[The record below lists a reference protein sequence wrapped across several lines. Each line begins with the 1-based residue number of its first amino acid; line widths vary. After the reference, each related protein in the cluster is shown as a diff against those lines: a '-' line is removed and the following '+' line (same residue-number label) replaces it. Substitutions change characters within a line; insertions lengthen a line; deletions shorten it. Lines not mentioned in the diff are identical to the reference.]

1 MKVGGVWI
9 LLLIFLKTKS
19 GMNKNKVLKS
29 SVLPLA
35 LCLTTMTFSPI
46 LVSKA
51 IAEVQNVQQGELV
64 KGTIVDET
72 GEPIIG
78 ATVWVVGGSATQG
91 TVADMDGNFSIKVKP
106 GAKLKIS
113 YIGFADQVVPA
124 KNGMKVTMKEG
135 GAVNLNAVEVV
146 AYGVQKKVTMTGAIS
161 SVKSEDLVR
170 TSVGSVNNVLGGQL
184 SGVTTV
190 QYSGEPGS
198 DAAEIFVRG
207 KATWGDSQPLI
218 QVDGV
223 ERTMADID
231 PNEIESVTV
240 LKDASATAVFGVR
253 GANGVVLITTKRGA
267 QGKAKINVSTSWTA
281 LAPTKMVEQAS
292 SYEYANFYNQM
303 SLNDYWMRA
312 NKSVAIGKY
321 PDLDAYTAEHTFS
334 NSFSEGI
341 IQKFATGSD
350 PIRFPSTKWADY
362 IMKDVTLQQQHNL
375 NISGGTDRVKY
386 FISAGYYSQD
396 GLFKEFDAGYNYG
409 YQYHRF
415 NYRSNLDLKATKTTT
430 LSFNVAGNVSNA
442 DKPYTGS
449 GAAGLIKQ
457 IYYATPFSSPGIV
470 DNKLVYCT
478 ADYDDQK
485 LPFVGNAGMGYYG
498 NGFMQT
504 NINKIQMDL
513 VLDQKLDFITKGL
526 SFKAKGSYNSAYTI
540 NKQGKSVVASFN
552 PLIQYEKDDQGQFI
566 LDAEGNKKIILNADG
581 TPYIV
586 YRQNGND
593 TDPSYSASQ
602 AKARDWYLEGS
613 FNYSRVFDKHTV
625 NALLLYN
632 QSKQY
637 YYSNSSYPDVPR
649 SYVGLV
655 GRVTY
660 DYASRYMAEF
670 NMGYNGSENFAP
682 GRRFGVFPAG
692 SVGWILSEEK
702 FWKPISKVASFF
714 KIRASWGLVGND
726 KTKDAIRFLYLADPY
741 ITGSYGLTNN
751 MTNWADSYGYL
762 FGNAQSG
769 TVQGTSSVA
778 GAYESIKNNPD
789 IGWEKAF
796 KQDYGF
802 DLYFFGDRFKT
813 TFDYYRE
820 HRTDI
825 LVRDE
830 TVPSTIGFTMPYTNA
845 GEAKSWGWELSL
857 GYNDKIG
864 KDFRFWGKLNLSY
877 NQNEIVEMKEEPKKN
892 EYMMARGHRIGA
904 RSMYKF
910 WKYYEGEQTKVEY
923 EKTFGQPFP
932 TQLKDYLMP
941 GDCVYID
948 LDGDGKINPNDKTR
962 DNGYTDDPEYMAGLT
977 LGFNYKRL
985 TFNMQLTGAW
995 NVSRY
1000 ITDVFRQPFYCS
1012 SNTTQGGLLSYH
1024 VNNTWTPE
1032 SYESQDALYPRATWD
1047 NAEQNYAESDLWEKD
1062 AKYLRLKTV
1071 SLSYDFIN
1079 PAFKKIGMHK
1089 CEVTL
1094 SGYNL
1099 LTFTP
1104 YKWGDPETRASNAPS
1119 YPLQRTYTISLNV
1132 GF

>member
-1 MKVGGVWI
+1 
-9 LLLIFLKTKS
+9 
-19 GMNKNKVLKS
+19 MNKNKVLKS

-78 ATVWVVGGSATQG
+78 ATVLVVGGSATQG

-415 NYRSNLDLKATKTTT
+415 NYRSNLDLRATKTTT

>member
-1 MKVGGVWI
+1 MMK
-9 LLLIFLKTKS
+9 K
-19 GMNKNKVLKS
+19 
-29 SVLPLA
+29 SVLPFA
-35 LCLTTMTFSPI
+35 LVCSALMLNPY
-46 LVSKA
+46 VGGQA
-51 IAEVQNVQQGELV
+51 HAEVQNVQQAKAV
-64 KGTIVDET
+64 KGTVVDET
-72 GEPIIG
+72 GEPVIG
-78 ATVWVVGGSATQG
+78 ATVLVVGGSASQG
-91 TVADMDGNFSIKVKP
+91 TITDMDGNFSINVKP
-106 GAKLKIS
+106 GQKLKIT
-113 YIGFADQVVPA
+113 YIGYDESIVAA
-124 KNGMKVTMKEG
+124 KEGMKVQMKTS
-135 GAVNLNAVEVV
+135 GAVSLNTVEVV

-161 SVKSEDLVR
+161 SVKSDDLVR

-190 QYSGEPGS
+190 QYSGEPGD

-253 GANGVVLITTKRGA
+253 GANGVVLITTKRGS
-267 QGKAKINVSTSWTA
+267 QGKAKISVSTSWTA
-281 LAPTKMVEQAS
+281 LSPTKMVEQAS
-292 SYEYANFYNQM
+292 SLEYANFYNQM
-303 SLNDYWMRA
+303 SENDYWQTA
-312 NKSVAIGKY
+312 NLAVANGKY
-321 PDLDAYTAEHTFS
+321 ASLEAYMAEKPFS
-334 NSFSEGI
+334 KSFSDAI

-350 PIRFPSTKWADY
+350 PIRFPNTRWADY

-396 GLFKEFDAGYNYG
+396 GLFKEFGANYDFG

-457 IYYATPFSSPGIV
+457 IYYATPFSSPGII

-478 ADYDDQK
+478 TDYTDGLK
-485 LPFVGNAGMGYYG
+485 LPFVGGNGMGYYG

-504 NINKIQMDL
+504 NINKLQMDL

-540 NKQGKSVVASFN
+540 NKQGNCQVASYN
-552 PLIQYEKDDQGQFI
+552 PLVQYDEQGNVI
-566 LDAEGNKKIILNADG
+566 YNADG

-602 AKARDWYLEGS
+602 GKARDWYLEGS
-613 FNYSRVFDKHTV
+613 FNYSRVFGKHTV
-625 NALLLYN
+625 NALMLYN

-637 YYSNSSYPDVPR
+637 YYSGTSYPDVPR

-660 DYASRYMAEF
+660 DYANKYMAEF
-670 NMGYNGSENFAP
+670 NVGYNGSENFAP
-682 GRRFGVFPAG
+682 GRRFGTFPAG
-692 SVGWILSEEK
+692 SIGWIISEEK
-702 FWKPISKVASFF
+702 FWKPISKIASFF
-714 KIRASWGLVGND
+714 KLRASWGLVGND
-726 KTKDAIRFLYLADPY
+726 KTADRIRFMYLADPY
-741 ITGSYGLTNN
+741 ITGSYGLVNN
-751 MTNWADSYGYL
+751 MSDWADTYGYL

-769 TVQGTSSVA
+769 TVQGTSSIA

-789 IGWEKAF
+789 LGWEKAF

-802 DLYFFGDRFKT
+802 DLYFLGDRFKT

-825 LVRDE
+825 LVRDA
-830 TVPSTIGFTMPYTNA
+830 TVPSSIGFTMPYTNA
-845 GEAKSWGWELSL
+845 GETKSWGWELSL

-877 NQNEIVEMKEEPKKN
+877 NQNEIIEMKEEPQKN
-892 EYMMARGHRIGA
+892 AYMFAKGHRIGA
-904 RSMYKF
+904 RSCISS
-910 WKYYEGEQTKVEY
+910 GN
-923 EKTFGQPFP
+923 
-932 TQLKDYLMP
+932 
-941 GDCVYID
+941 I
-948 LDGDGKINPNDKTR
+948 TR
-962 DNGYTDDPEYMAGLT
+962 ESRPRLSMSRPSAPHSLSSLLVTCCQVTACMWISTEMVRLT
-977 LGFNYKRL
+977 L
-985 TFNMQLTGAW
+985 
-995 NVSRY
+995 
-1000 ITDVFRQPFYCS
+1000 
-1012 SNTTQGGLLSYH
+1012 
-1024 VNNTWTPE
+1024 
-1032 SYESQDALYPRATWD
+1032 
-1047 NAEQNYAESDLWEKD
+1047 
-1062 AKYLRLKTV
+1062 
-1071 SLSYDFIN
+1071 
-1079 PAFKKIGMHK
+1079 
-1089 CEVTL
+1089 
-1094 SGYNL
+1094 
-1099 LTFTP
+1099 
-1104 YKWGDPETRASNAPS
+1104 
-1119 YPLQRTYTISLNV
+1119 TI
-1132 GF
+1132 

>member
-1 MKVGGVWI
+1 MSKQNKMMK
-9 LLLIFLKTKS
+9 K
-19 GMNKNKVLKS
+19 
-29 SVLPLA
+29 SVLPFA
-35 LCLTTMTFSPI
+35 LVCSALMLSPY
-46 LVSKA
+46 VGGQA
-51 IAEVQNVQQGELV
+51 HAEVQNVQQAKAV
-64 KGTIVDET
+64 KGTVVDET
-72 GEPIIG
+72 GEPVIG
-78 ATVWVVGGSATQG
+78 ATVLVVGGSASQG
-91 TVADMDGNFSIKVKP
+91 TITDMDGNFSINVKL
-106 GAKLKIS
+106 GQKLKIT
-113 YIGFADQVVPA
+113 YIGYDESFVAA
-124 KNGMKVTMKEG
+124 KEGMKVQMKTS
-135 GAVNLNAVEVV
+135 GAVSLNTVEVV

-253 GANGVVLITTKRGA
+253 GANGVVLITTKRGS
-267 QGKAKINVSTSWTA
+267 QGKAKISVSTSWTA
-281 LAPTKMVEQAS
+281 LSPTKMVEQAS
-292 SYEYANFYNQM
+292 SLEYANFYNQM
-303 SLNDYWMRA
+303 SENDYWQTA
-312 NKSVAIGKY
+312 NLAVANGKY
-321 PDLDAYTAEHTFS
+321 SSLEAYMAEKPFS
-334 NSFSEGI
+334 KSFSDAI

-350 PIRFPSTKWADY
+350 PIRFPNTRWAEY

-396 GLFKEFDAGYNYG
+396 GLFKEFGANYDFG

-457 IYYATPFSSPGIV
+457 IYYATPFSSPGII

-478 ADYDDQK
+478 TDYTDGLK
-485 LPFVGNAGMGYYG
+485 LPFTGDNGMGYYG

-540 NKQGKSVVASFN
+540 NKQGNCQVANYN
-552 PLIQYEKDDQGQFI
+552 PLVQYDEQGNVI
-566 LDAEGNKKIILNADG
+566 YNADG

-602 AKARDWYLEGS
+602 GKARDWYLEGS
-613 FNYSRVFDKHTV
+613 FNYSRVFGKHTV
-625 NALLLYN
+625 NALMLYN

-637 YYSNSSYPDVPR
+637 YYSGSSSYPDVPR

-660 DYASRYMAEF
+660 DYANRYMAEF
-670 NMGYNGSENFAP
+670 NIGYNGSENFAP
-682 GRRFGVFPAG
+682 GRRFGTFPAG
-692 SVGWILSEEK
+692 SIGWIISEEK
-702 FWKPISKVASFF
+702 FWKPISKIASFF
-714 KIRASWGLVGND
+714 KLRASWGLVGND
-726 KTKDAIRFLYLADPY
+726 KTADKIRFMYLADPY
-741 ITGSYGLTNN
+741 ITGSYGLVNN
-751 MTNWADSYGYL
+751 MSDWADTYGYL

-769 TVQGTSSVA
+769 TVQGTSSIA

-825 LVRDE
+825 LVRDA
-830 TVPSTIGFTMPYTNA
+830 TVPSSIGFTMPYTNA
-845 GEAKSWGWELSL
+845 GETKAWGWELSL

-864 KDFRFWGKLNLSY
+864 KNFRFWGKLNLSY
-877 NQNEIVEMKEEPKKN
+877 NQNEIIEMKEEPQKN
-892 EYMMARGHRIGA
+892 DYMLAKGHRIGA

-910 WKYYEGEQTKVEY
+910 WKYYEGEQTKAEY
-923 EKTFGQPFP
+923 EQTFGTPFP
-932 TQLKDYLMP
+932 QQRITNLQP
-941 GDCVYID
+941 GDCVYVD
-948 LDGDGKINPNDKTR
+948 LDGDGKIDPNDMTR

-1024 VNNTWTPE
+1024 VNNTWTPGV
-1032 SYESQDALYPRATWD
+1032 YESQDALYPRATWA
-1047 NAEQNYAESDLWEKD
+1047 NAEQNYENSDLWEKD

-1079 PAFKKIGMHK
+1079 PTFKKIGMNK

>member
-1 MKVGGVWI
+1 MMK
-9 LLLIFLKTKS
+9 K
-19 GMNKNKVLKS
+19 
-29 SVLPLA
+29 SVLPFA
-35 LCLTTMTFSPI
+35 LVCSALMLSPY
-46 LVSKA
+46 VGGQA
-51 IAEVQNVQQGELV
+51 HAEVQNVLQAKAV
-64 KGTIVDET
+64 KGTVVDET
-72 GEPIIG
+72 GEPVIG
-78 ATVWVVGGSATQG
+78 ATVLVVGGSASQG
-91 TVADMDGNFSIKVKP
+91 TITDMDGNFCINVKP
-106 GAKLKIS
+106 GQKLKIT
-113 YIGFADQVVPA
+113 YIGYDESIVAA
-124 KNGMKVTMKEG
+124 KEGMKVQMKTS
-135 GAVNLNAVEVV
+135 GAVSLNTVEVV

-161 SVKSEDLVR
+161 SVKSDDLVR

-190 QYSGEPGS
+190 QYSGEPGD

-253 GANGVVLITTKRGA
+253 GANGVVLITTKRGS
-267 QGKAKINVSTSWTA
+267 QGKAKISVSTSWTA
-281 LAPTKMVEQAS
+281 LSPTKMVEQAS
-292 SYEYANFYNQM
+292 SLEYANFYNQM
-303 SLNDYWMRA
+303 SENDYWQTA
-312 NKSVAIGKY
+312 NLAVANGKY
-321 PDLDAYTAEHTFS
+321 ASLEAYMAEKPFS
-334 NSFSEGI
+334 KSFSDAI

-350 PIRFPSTKWADY
+350 PIRFPNTRWADY

-386 FISAGYYSQD
+386 FISTGYYSQD
-396 GLFKEFDAGYNYG
+396 GLFKEFGANYDFG

-457 IYYATPFSSPGIV
+457 IYYATPFSSPGII

-478 ADYDDQK
+478 TDYTDGLK
-485 LPFVGNAGMGYYG
+485 LPFVGGDGMGYYG
-498 NGFMQT
+498 KGFMQT

-540 NKQGKSVVASFN
+540 SKQGNCQVATYN
-552 PLIQYEKDDQGQFI
+552 PLVQYDEQGNVI
-566 LDAEGNKKIILNADG
+566 YNADG

-602 AKARDWYLEGS
+602 GKARDWYLEGS
-613 FNYSRVFDKHTV
+613 FNYSRVFGKHTV
-625 NALLLYN
+625 NALMLYN

-637 YYSNSSYPDVPR
+637 YYSNISYPDVPR

-660 DYASRYMAEF
+660 DYANRYMAEF
-670 NMGYNGSENFAP
+670 NIGYNGSENFAP
-682 GRRFGVFPAG
+682 GRRFGTFPAG
-692 SVGWILSEEK
+692 SIGWIISEEK
-702 FWKPISKVASFF
+702 FWKPISKIASFF
-714 KIRASWGLVGND
+714 KLRASWGLVGND
-726 KTKDAIRFLYLADPY
+726 KTLDKIRFMYLADPY
-741 ITGSYGLTNN
+741 ITGSYGLVNN
-751 MTNWADSYGYL
+751 MSNWADTYGYL

-769 TVQGTSSVA
+769 TVQGTSSIA

-825 LVRDE
+825 LVRDA
-830 TVPSTIGFTMPYTNA
+830 TVPSSIGFTMPYTNA
-845 GEAKSWGWELSL
+845 GETKAWGWELSL

-864 KDFRFWGKLNLSY
+864 KNFRFWGKLNLSY
-877 NQNEIVEMKEEPKKN
+877 NQNEIIEMKEEPQKN
-892 EYMMARGHRIGA
+892 DYMLAKGHRIGA

-910 WKYYEGEQTKVEY
+910 WKYYEGEQTKAEY
-923 EKTFGQPFP
+923 EQTFGTPFP
-932 TQLKDYLMP
+932 QQRITNLQP
-941 GDCVYID
+941 GDCVYVD
-948 LDGDGKINPNDKTR
+948 LDGDGKIDPNDMTR

-1024 VNNTWTPE
+1024 VNNTWTPGVN
-1032 SYESQDALYPRATWD
+1032 ESQDALYPRATWA
-1047 NAEQNYAESDLWEKD
+1047 NAEQNYENSDLWEKD

-1079 PAFKKIGMHK
+1079 PTFKKIGMNK

>member
-1 MKVGGVWI
+1 MSKQNKMMK
-9 LLLIFLKTKS
+9 K
-19 GMNKNKVLKS
+19 
-29 SVLPLA
+29 SVLPFA
-35 LCLTTMTFSPI
+35 LVCSALMLSPY
-46 LVSKA
+46 VGGQA
-51 IAEVQNVQQGELV
+51 HAEVQNVQQAKAV
-64 KGTIVDET
+64 KGTVVDET
-72 GEPIIG
+72 GEPVIG
-78 ATVWVVGGSATQG
+78 ATVLVVGGSASQG
-91 TVADMDGNFSIKVKP
+91 TITDMDGNFSINVKL
-106 GAKLKIS
+106 GQKLKIT
-113 YIGFADQVVPA
+113 YIGYDESIVAA
-124 KNGMKVTMKEG
+124 KEGMKVQMKTS
-135 GAVNLNAVEVV
+135 GAVSLNTVEVV

-190 QYSGEPGS
+190 QYSGEPGD

-253 GANGVVLITTKRGA
+253 GANGVVLITTKRGS
-267 QGKAKINVSTSWTA
+267 QGKAKISVSTSWTA
-281 LAPTKMVEQAS
+281 LSPTKMVEQAS
-292 SYEYANFYNQM
+292 SLEYANFYNQM
-303 SLNDYWMRA
+303 SENDYWQTA
-312 NKSVAIGKY
+312 NLAVANGKY
-321 PDLDAYTAEHTFS
+321 ASLEAYMAEKPFS
-334 NSFSEGI
+334 KSFSDAI

-350 PIRFPSTKWADY
+350 PIRFPNTRWADY

-386 FISAGYYSQD
+386 FISTGYYSQD
-396 GLFKEFDAGYNYG
+396 GLFKEFGANYDFG

-457 IYYATPFSSPGIV
+457 IYYATPFSSPGII

-478 ADYDDQK
+478 TDYTDGLK
-485 LPFVGNAGMGYYG
+485 LPFVGGDGMGYYG
-498 NGFMQT
+498 KGFMQT

-540 NKQGKSVVASFN
+540 SKQGNCQVATYN
-552 PLIQYEKDDQGQFI
+552 PLVQYDEQGNVI
-566 LDAEGNKKIILNADG
+566 YNADG

-602 AKARDWYLEGS
+602 GKARDWYLEGS
-613 FNYSRVFDKHTV
+613 FNYSRIFGKHTV
-625 NALLLYN
+625 NALMLYN

-637 YYSNSSYPDVPR
+637 YYSNISYPDVPR

-660 DYASRYMAEF
+660 DYANRYMAEF
-670 NMGYNGSENFAP
+670 NIGYNGSENFAP
-682 GRRFGVFPAG
+682 GRRFGTFPAG
-692 SVGWILSEEK
+692 SIGWIISEEK
-702 FWKPISKVASFF
+702 FWKPISKIASFF
-714 KIRASWGLVGND
+714 KLRASWGLVGND
-726 KTKDAIRFLYLADPY
+726 KTLDKIRFMYLADPY
-741 ITGSYGLTNN
+741 ITGSYGLVNN
-751 MTNWADSYGYL
+751 MSNWADTYGYL

-769 TVQGTSSVA
+769 TVQGTSSIA

-825 LVRDE
+825 LVRDA
-830 TVPSTIGFTMPYTNA
+830 TVPSSIGFTMPYTNA
-845 GEAKSWGWELSL
+845 GETKAWGWELSL

-864 KDFRFWGKLNLSY
+864 KNFRFWGKLNLSY
-877 NQNEIVEMKEEPKKN
+877 NQNEIIEMKEEPQKN
-892 EYMMARGHRIGA
+892 DYMLAKGHRIGA

-910 WKYYEGEQTKVEY
+910 WKYYEGEQTKAEY
-923 EKTFGQPFP
+923 EQTFGTPFP
-932 TQLKDYLMP
+932 QQRITNLQP
-941 GDCVYID
+941 GDCVYVD
-948 LDGDGKINPNDKTR
+948 LDGDGKIDPNDMTC

-1024 VNNTWTPE
+1024 VNNTWTPGV
-1032 SYESQDALYPRATWD
+1032 YESQDALYPRATWA
-1047 NAEQNYAESDLWEKD
+1047 NAEQNYENSDLWEKD

-1079 PAFKKIGMHK
+1079 PTFKKIGMNK

>member
-1 MKVGGVWI
+1 MSKQNKMMK
-9 LLLIFLKTKS
+9 K
-19 GMNKNKVLKS
+19 
-29 SVLPLA
+29 SVLPFA
-35 LCLTTMTFSPI
+35 LVCSALMLNPY
-46 LVSKA
+46 VGGQA
-51 IAEVQNVQQGELV
+51 HAEVQNVQQAKAV
-64 KGTIVDET
+64 KGTVVDET
-72 GEPIIG
+72 GEPVIG
-78 ATVWVVGGSATQG
+78 ATVLVVGGSASQG
-91 TVADMDGNFSIKVKP
+91 TITDMDGNFSINVKP
-106 GAKLKIS
+106 GQKLKIT
-113 YIGFADQVVPA
+113 YIGYDESIVAA
-124 KNGMKVTMKEG
+124 KEGMKVQMKTS
-135 GAVNLNAVEVV
+135 GAVSLNTVEVV

-161 SVKSEDLVR
+161 SVKSDDLVR

-190 QYSGEPGS
+190 QYSGEPGD

-253 GANGVVLITTKRGA
+253 GANGVVLITTKRGS
-267 QGKAKINVSTSWTA
+267 QGKAKISVSTSWTA
-281 LAPTKMVEQAS
+281 LSPTKMVEQAS
-292 SYEYANFYNQM
+292 SLEYANFYNQM
-303 SLNDYWMRA
+303 SENDYWQTA
-312 NKSVAIGKY
+312 NLAVANGKY
-321 PDLDAYTAEHTFS
+321 SSLEAYMAEKPFS
-334 NSFSEGI
+334 KSFSDAI

-350 PIRFPSTKWADY
+350 PIRFPNTRWAEY

-396 GLFKEFDAGYNYG
+396 GLFKEFGANYDFG

-457 IYYATPFSSPGIV
+457 IYYATPFSSPGII

-478 ADYDDQK
+478 TDYTDGLK
-485 LPFVGNAGMGYYG
+485 LPFIGGDGMGYYG
-498 NGFMQT
+498 KGFMQT

-540 NKQGKSVVASFN
+540 SKQGNCQVASYN
-552 PLIQYEKDDQGQFI
+552 PLVQYDEQGNVI
-566 LDAEGNKKIILNADG
+566 YNADG

-602 AKARDWYLEGS
+602 GKARDWYLEGS
-613 FNYSRVFDKHTV
+613 FNYSRVFGKHTV
-625 NALLLYN
+625 NALMLYN

-637 YYSNSSYPDVPR
+637 YYSGSSSYPDVPR

-660 DYASRYMAEF
+660 DYANRYMAEF
-670 NMGYNGSENFAP
+670 NIGYNGSENFAP
-682 GRRFGVFPAG
+682 GRRFGTFPAG
-692 SVGWILSEEK
+692 SIGWIISEEK
-702 FWKPISKVASFF
+702 FWKPISKIASFF
-714 KIRASWGLVGND
+714 KLRASWGLVGND
-726 KTKDAIRFLYLADPY
+726 KTADKIRFMYLADPY
-741 ITGSYGLTNN
+741 ITGSYGLVNN
-751 MTNWADSYGYL
+751 MSDWADTYGYL

-769 TVQGTSSVA
+769 TVQGTSSIA

-825 LVRDE
+825 LVRDA
-830 TVPSTIGFTMPYTNA
+830 TVPSSIGFTMPYTNA
-845 GEAKSWGWELSL
+845 GETKAWGWELSL

-864 KDFRFWGKLNLSY
+864 KNFRFWGKLNLSY
-877 NQNEIVEMKEEPKKN
+877 NQNEIIEMKEEPQKN
-892 EYMMARGHRIGA
+892 DYMLAKGHRIGA

-910 WKYYEGEQTKVEY
+910 WKYYEGEQTKAEY
-923 EKTFGQPFP
+923 EQTFGTPFP
-932 TQLKDYLMP
+932 QQRITNLQP
-941 GDCVYID
+941 GDCVYVD
-948 LDGDGKINPNDKTR
+948 LDGDGKIDPNDMTR

-1024 VNNTWTPE
+1024 VNNTWTPGV
-1032 SYESQDALYPRATWD
+1032 YESQDALYPRATWA
-1047 NAEQNYAESDLWEKD
+1047 NAEQNYENSDLWEKD

-1079 PAFKKIGMHK
+1079 PTFKKIGMNK

>member
-1 MKVGGVWI
+1 MMK
-9 LLLIFLKTKS
+9 K
-19 GMNKNKVLKS
+19 
-29 SVLPLA
+29 SVLPFA
-35 LCLTTMTFSPI
+35 LVCSALMLNPY
-46 LVSKA
+46 VGGQA
-51 IAEVQNVQQGELV
+51 HAEVQNVQQAKAV
-64 KGTIVDET
+64 KGTVVDET
-72 GEPIIG
+72 GEPVIG
-78 ATVWVVGGSATQG
+78 ATVLVVGGSASQG
-91 TVADMDGNFSIKVKP
+91 TITDMDGNFSINVKP
-106 GAKLKIS
+106 GQKLKIT
-113 YIGFADQVVPA
+113 YIGYDESIVAA
-124 KNGMKVTMKEG
+124 KEGMKVQMKTS
-135 GAVNLNAVEVV
+135 GAVSLNTVEVV

-161 SVKSEDLVR
+161 SVKSDDLVR

-190 QYSGEPGS
+190 QYSGEPGD

-253 GANGVVLITTKRGA
+253 GANGVVLITTKRGS
-267 QGKAKINVSTSWTA
+267 QGKAKISVSTSWTA
-281 LAPTKMVEQAS
+281 LSPTKMVEQAS
-292 SYEYANFYNQM
+292 SLEYANFYNQM
-303 SLNDYWMRA
+303 SENDYWQTA
-312 NKSVAIGKY
+312 NLAVANGKY
-321 PDLDAYTAEHTFS
+321 ASLEAYMAEKPFS
-334 NSFSEGI
+334 KSFSDAI
-341 IQKFATGSD
+341 IQKFATGTD
-350 PIRFPSTKWADY
+350 PIRFPNTRWADY

-396 GLFKEFDAGYNYG
+396 GLFKEFGANYDFG

-457 IYYATPFSSPGIV
+457 IYYATPFSSPGII
-470 DNKLVYCT
+470 DNKLVNCT
-478 ADYDDQK
+478 TDYTDGLK
-485 LPFVGNAGMGYYG
+485 LPFVGGNGMGYYG

-504 NINKIQMDL
+504 NINKLQMDL

-540 NKQGKSVVASFN
+540 NKQGNCQVASYN
-552 PLIQYEKDDQGQFI
+552 PLVQYDEQGNVI
-566 LDAEGNKKIILNADG
+566 YNADG

-602 AKARDWYLEGS
+602 GKARDWYLEGS
-613 FNYSRVFDKHTV
+613 FNYSRVFGKHTV
-625 NALLLYN
+625 NALMLYN

-637 YYSNSSYPDVPR
+637 YYSGSNSYPDVPR

-660 DYASRYMAEF
+660 DYANRYMAEF
-670 NMGYNGSENFAP
+670 NIGYNGSENFAP
-682 GRRFGVFPAG
+682 GRRFGTFPAG
-692 SVGWILSEEK
+692 SIGWIISEEK

-714 KIRASWGLVGND
+714 KLRASWGLVGND
-726 KTKDAIRFLYLADPY
+726 KTADKIRFMYLADPY
-741 ITGSYGLTNN
+741 ITGSYGLVNN
-751 MTNWADSYGYL
+751 MSDWADTYGYL

-769 TVQGTSSVA
+769 TVQGTSSIA

-789 IGWEKAF
+789 LGWEKAF

-802 DLYFFGDRFKT
+802 DLYFLGDRFKT

-825 LVRDE
+825 LVRDA
-830 TVPSTIGFTMPYTNA
+830 TVPSSIGFTMPYTNA
-845 GEAKSWGWELSL
+845 GETKSWGWELSL

-877 NQNEIVEMKEEPKKN
+877 NQNEIIEMKEEPQKN
-892 EYMMARGHRIGA
+892 AYMFAKGHRIGA

-910 WKYYEGEQTKVEY
+910 WKYYEGEQTKAEY
-923 EKTFGQPFP
+923 EQTFGTPFP
-932 TQLKDYLMP
+932 KQLISNLQP
-941 GDCVYID
+941 GDCVYVD
-948 LDGDGKINPNDKTR
+948 LDGDGKIDPNDMTR

-1000 ITDVFRQPFYCS
+1000 ITDVFRQPFFCS

-1024 VNNTWTPE
+1024 VNNTWTPGV
-1032 SYESQDALYPRATWD
+1032 YESQDALYPRATWA
-1047 NAEQNYAESDLWEKD
+1047 NAEQNYAGSDLWEKD

-1079 PAFKKIGMHK
+1079 PTFKKIGMNK

>member
-1 MKVGGVWI
+1 MMK
-9 LLLIFLKTKS
+9 K
-19 GMNKNKVLKS
+19 
-29 SVLPLA
+29 SVLPFA
-35 LCLTTMTFSPI
+35 LVCSALMLSPY
-46 LVSKA
+46 VGGQA
-51 IAEVQNVQQGELV
+51 HAEVLNVQQAKAV
-64 KGTIVDET
+64 KGTVVDET
-72 GEPIIG
+72 GEPVIG
-78 ATVWVVGGSATQG
+78 ATVLVVGGSASQG
-91 TVADMDGNFSIKVKP
+91 TITDMDGNFSINVKS
-106 GAKLKIS
+106 GQKLKIT
-113 YIGFADQVVPA
+113 YIGFDESIVAA
-124 KNGMKVTMKEG
+124 KDGMKVQMKTS
-135 GAVNLNAVEVV
+135 GAVSLNTVEVV

-190 QYSGEPGS
+190 QYSGEPGD

-253 GANGVVLITTKRGA
+253 GANGVVLITTKRGS
-267 QGKAKINVSTSWTA
+267 QGKAKISVSTSWTA
-281 LAPTKMVEQAS
+281 LSPTKMVEQAS
-292 SYEYANFYNQM
+292 SLEYANFYNQM
-303 SLNDYWMRA
+303 SENDYWQTA
-312 NKSVAIGKY
+312 NLAVANGKY
-321 PDLDAYTAEHTFS
+321 ASLEAYMAEKPFS
-334 NSFSEGI
+334 KSFSDAI

-350 PIRFPSTKWADY
+350 PIRFPNTRWAEY

-386 FISAGYYSQD
+386 FISTGYYSQD
-396 GLFKEFDAGYNYG
+396 GLFKEFGANYDFG

-457 IYYATPFSSPGIV
+457 IYYATPFSSPGII

-478 ADYDDQK
+478 TDYTDGLK
-485 LPFVGNAGMGYYG
+485 LPFVGGDGMGYYG
-498 NGFMQT
+498 KGFMQT

-540 NKQGKSVVASFN
+540 SKQGNCQVATYN
-552 PLIQYEKDDQGQFI
+552 PLVQYDEQGNVI
-566 LDAEGNKKIILNADG
+566 YNADG

-586 YRQNGND
+586 YRQNDND

-602 AKARDWYLEGS
+602 GKARDWYLEGS
-613 FNYSRVFDKHTV
+613 FNYSRVFGKHTV
-625 NALLLYN
+625 NALMLYN

-637 YYSNSSYPDVPR
+637 YYSYTSYPDVPR

-660 DYASRYMAEF
+660 DYANRYMAEF
-670 NMGYNGSENFAP
+670 NVGYNGSENFAP
-682 GRRFGVFPAG
+682 GRRFGTFPAG
-692 SVGWILSEEK
+692 SIGWIISEEK
-702 FWKPISKVASFF
+702 FWKPISKIASFF
-714 KIRASWGLVGND
+714 KLRASWGLVGND
-726 KTKDAIRFLYLADPY
+726 KTFDKIRFMYLADPY
-741 ITGSYGLTNN
+741 ITGSYGLVNN
-751 MTNWADSYGYL
+751 MSNWADTYGYL

-769 TVQGTSSVA
+769 TVQGTSSIA

-825 LVRDE
+825 LVRDA
-830 TVPSTIGFTMPYTNA
+830 TVPSSIGFTMPYTNA
-845 GEAKSWGWELSL
+845 GETKAWGWELSL

-864 KDFRFWGKLNLSY
+864 KNFRFWGKLNLSY
-877 NQNEIVEMKEEPKKN
+877 NQNEIIEMKEEPQKN
-892 EYMMARGHRIGA
+892 DYMLAKGHRIGA

-910 WKYYEGEQTKVEY
+910 WKYYEGEQTKAGY
-923 EKTFGQPFP
+923 EQTFGTPFP
-932 TQLKDYLMP
+932 QQRITNLQP
-941 GDCVYID
+941 GDCVYVD
-948 LDGDGKINPNDKTR
+948 LDGDGKIDPNDMTR

-1024 VNNTWTPE
+1024 VNNTWTPGV
-1032 SYESQDALYPRATWD
+1032 YESQDALYPRATWA
-1047 NAEQNYAESDLWEKD
+1047 NAEQNYENSDLWEKD

-1079 PAFKKIGMHK
+1079 PTFKKIGMNK

>member
-1 MKVGGVWI
+1 MSKQNKMMK
-9 LLLIFLKTKS
+9 K
-19 GMNKNKVLKS
+19 
-29 SVLPLA
+29 SVLPFA
-35 LCLTTMTFSPI
+35 LVCSALMLSPY
-46 LVSKA
+46 VGGQA
-51 IAEVQNVQQGELV
+51 HAEVQNVQQAKAV
-64 KGTIVDET
+64 KGTVVDET
-72 GEPIIG
+72 GEPVIG
-78 ATVWVVGGSATQG
+78 ATVLVVGGSASQG
-91 TVADMDGNFSIKVKP
+91 TITDMDGNFSINVKL
-106 GAKLKIS
+106 GQKLKIT
-113 YIGFADQVVPA
+113 YIGYDESIMAA
-124 KNGMKVTMKEG
+124 KEGMKVQMKTS
-135 GAVNLNAVEVV
+135 GAVSLNTVEVV

-190 QYSGEPGS
+190 QYSGEPGD

-253 GANGVVLITTKRGA
+253 GANGVVLITTKRGS
-267 QGKAKINVSTSWTA
+267 QGKAKISVSTSWTA
-281 LAPTKMVEQAS
+281 LSPTKMVEQAS
-292 SYEYANFYNQM
+292 SLEYANFYNQM
-303 SLNDYWMRA
+303 SENDYWQTA
-312 NKSVAIGKY
+312 NLAVANGKY
-321 PDLDAYTAEHTFS
+321 ASLEAYMAEKPFS
-334 NSFSEGI
+334 KSFSDAI

-350 PIRFPSTKWADY
+350 PIRFPNTKWADY

-386 FISAGYYSQD
+386 FISTGYYSQD
-396 GLFKEFDAGYNYG
+396 GLFKEFGANYDFG

-457 IYYATPFSSPGIV
+457 IYYATPFSSPGII

-478 ADYDDQK
+478 TDYTDGLK
-485 LPFVGNAGMGYYG
+485 LPFVGGDGMGYYG
-498 NGFMQT
+498 KGFMQT

-540 NKQGKSVVASFN
+540 SKQGNCQVATYN
-552 PLIQYEKDDQGQFI
+552 PLVQYDEQGNVI
-566 LDAEGNKKIILNADG
+566 YNADG

-602 AKARDWYLEGS
+602 GKARDWYLEGS
-613 FNYSRVFDKHTV
+613 FNYSRVFGKHTV
-625 NALLLYN
+625 NALMLYN

-637 YYSNSSYPDVPR
+637 YYSNISYPDVPR

-660 DYASRYMAEF
+660 DYANRYMAEF
-670 NMGYNGSENFAP
+670 NIGYNGSENFAP
-682 GRRFGVFPAG
+682 GRRFGTFPAG
-692 SVGWILSEEK
+692 SIGWIISEEK
-702 FWKPISKVASFF
+702 FWKPISKIASFF
-714 KIRASWGLVGND
+714 KLRASWGLVGND
-726 KTKDAIRFLYLADPY
+726 KTLDKIRFMYLADPY
-741 ITGSYGLTNN
+741 ITGSYGLVNN
-751 MTNWADSYGYL
+751 MSNWADTYGYL

-769 TVQGTSSVA
+769 TVEGTSSIA

-825 LVRDE
+825 LVRDA
-830 TVPSTIGFTMPYTNA
+830 TVPSSIGFTMPYTNA
-845 GEAKSWGWELSL
+845 GETKAWGWELSL

-864 KDFRFWGKLNLSY
+864 KNFRFWGKLNLSY
-877 NQNEIVEMKEEPKKN
+877 NQNEIIEMKEEPQKN
-892 EYMMARGHRIGA
+892 DYMLAKGHRIGA

-910 WKYYEGEQTKVEY
+910 WKYYEGEQTKAEY
-923 EKTFGQPFP
+923 EQTFGTPFP
-932 TQLKDYLMP
+932 QQRITNLQP
-941 GDCVYID
+941 GDCVYVD
-948 LDGDGKINPNDKTR
+948 LDGDGKIDPNDMTR

-1024 VNNTWTPE
+1024 VNNTWTPGV
-1032 SYESQDALYPRATWD
+1032 YESQDALYPRATWA
-1047 NAEQNYAESDLWEKD
+1047 NAEQNYENSDLWEKD

-1079 PAFKKIGMHK
+1079 PTFKKIGMNK

>member
-1 MKVGGVWI
+1 MMK
-9 LLLIFLKTKS
+9 K
-19 GMNKNKVLKS
+19 
-29 SVLPLA
+29 SVLPFA
-35 LCLTTMTFSPI
+35 LVCSALMLSPY
-46 LVSKA
+46 VGGQA
-51 IAEVQNVQQGELV
+51 HAEVQNVLQAKAV
-64 KGTIVDET
+64 KGTVVDET
-72 GEPIIG
+72 GEPVIG
-78 ATVWVVGGSATQG
+78 ATVLVVGGSASQG
-91 TVADMDGNFSIKVKP
+91 TITDMDGNFSINVKP
-106 GAKLKIS
+106 GQKLKIT
-113 YIGFADQVVPA
+113 YIGYDESIVAA
-124 KNGMKVTMKEG
+124 KEGMKVQMKTS
-135 GAVNLNAVEVV
+135 GAVSLNTVEVV

-161 SVKSEDLVR
+161 SVKSDDLVR

-190 QYSGEPGS
+190 QYSGEPGD

-253 GANGVVLITTKRGA
+253 GANGVVLITTKRGS
-267 QGKAKINVSTSWTA
+267 QGKAKISVSTSWTA
-281 LAPTKMVEQAS
+281 LSPTKMVEQAS
-292 SYEYANFYNQM
+292 SLEYANFYNQM
-303 SLNDYWMRA
+303 SENDYWQTA
-312 NKSVAIGKY
+312 NLAVANGKY
-321 PDLDAYTAEHTFS
+321 ASLEAYMAEKPFS
-334 NSFSEGI
+334 KSFSDAI

-350 PIRFPSTKWADY
+350 PIRFPNTRWADY

-386 FISAGYYSQD
+386 FISTGYYSQD
-396 GLFKEFDAGYNYG
+396 GLFKEFGANYDFG

-442 DKPYTGS
+442 DKPYIGS

-457 IYYATPFSSPGIV
+457 IYYATPFSSPGII

-478 ADYDDQK
+478 TDYTDGLK
-485 LPFVGNAGMGYYG
+485 LPFVGGDGMGYYG
-498 NGFMQT
+498 KGFMQT

-540 NKQGKSVVASFN
+540 SKQGNCQVATYN
-552 PLIQYEKDDQGQFI
+552 PLVQYDEQGNVI
-566 LDAEGNKKIILNADG
+566 YNADG

-602 AKARDWYLEGS
+602 GKARDWYLEGS
-613 FNYSRVFDKHTV
+613 FNYSRVFGKHTV
-625 NALLLYN
+625 NALMLYN

-637 YYSNSSYPDVPR
+637 YYSNISYPDVPR

-660 DYASRYMAEF
+660 DYANRYMAEF
-670 NMGYNGSENFAP
+670 NIGYNGSENFAP
-682 GRRFGVFPAG
+682 GRRFGTFPAG
-692 SVGWILSEEK
+692 SIGWIISEEK
-702 FWKPISKVASFF
+702 FWKPISKIASFF
-714 KIRASWGLVGND
+714 KLRASWGLVGND
-726 KTKDAIRFLYLADPY
+726 KTLDKIRFMYLADPY
-741 ITGSYGLTNN
+741 ITGSYGLVNN
-751 MTNWADSYGYL
+751 MSNWADTYGYL

-769 TVQGTSSVA
+769 TVQGTSSIA

-825 LVRDE
+825 LVRDA
-830 TVPSTIGFTMPYTNA
+830 TVPSSIGFTMPYTNA
-845 GEAKSWGWELSL
+845 GETKAWGWELSL

-864 KDFRFWGKLNLSY
+864 KNFRFWGKLNLSY
-877 NQNEIVEMKEEPKKN
+877 NQNEIIEMKEEPQKN
-892 EYMMARGHRIGA
+892 DYMLAKGHRIGA

-910 WKYYEGEQTKVEY
+910 WKYYEGEQTKAEY
-923 EKTFGQPFP
+923 EQTFGTPFP
-932 TQLKDYLMP
+932 QQRITNLQP
-941 GDCVYID
+941 GDCVYVD
-948 LDGDGKINPNDKTR
+948 LDGDGKIDPNDMTR

-1024 VNNTWTPE
+1024 VNNTWTPGV
-1032 SYESQDALYPRATWD
+1032 YESQDALYPRATWA
-1047 NAEQNYAESDLWEKD
+1047 NAEQNYENSDLWEKD

-1079 PAFKKIGMHK
+1079 PTFKKIGMNK

>member
-1 MKVGGVWI
+1 MLVAGRWI
-9 LLLIFLKTKS
+9 LLLIFLKTKP

-35 LCLTTMTFSPI
+35 LCLTTMTFSPT

-64 KGTIVDET
+64 KGTIVDDL
-72 GEPIIG
+72 GEPVIG
-78 ATVWVVGGSATQG
+78 ASVVVVGGNATLG
-91 TVADMDGNFSIKVKP
+91 TVSDMDGNFAIKVKP
-106 GAKLKIS
+106 GSKIKIS
-113 YIGFADQVVPA
+113 YLGFKDVIIPA
-124 KNGMKVTMKEG
+124 KTGMKVQLEAADHTLKE
-135 GAVNLNAVEVV
+135 VEIV
-146 AYGVQKKVTMTGAIS
+146 AYGVQKKVTLTGAIS
-161 SVKSEDLVR
+161 SVKSDDLIR

-207 KATWGDSQPLI
+207 KATWGDSAPLI

-223 ERTMADID
+223 ERAMGDID

-267 QGKAKINVSTSWTA
+267 QGKAKISASTSWTA
-281 LAPTKMVEQAS
+281 LTPTKMVEQAS

-303 SLNDYWMRA
+303 SYNDYLQTA
-312 NKSVAIGKY
+312 NVAVANGKY
-321 PDLDAYTAEHTFS
+321 ASLDAYMADPKNAFAP
-334 NSFSEGI
+334 SFSSGI
-341 IQKFATGSD
+341 IQKFQDGSD
-350 PIRFPSTKWADY
+350 PIRFPSTRWADY

-386 FISAGYYSQD
+386 FISAGYYSQG
-396 GLFKEFDAGYNYG
+396 GLFKEFGRGYDYG
-409 YQYHRF
+409 YQYQRF

-430 LSFNVAGNVSNA
+430 VSFNVAGNVSNA
-442 DKPYTGS
+442 DKPYTGQGS
-449 GAAGLIKQ
+449 GGMIKN

-470 DNKLVYCT
+470 DGKMVYCT
-478 ADYDDQK
+478 TDYTDGLN
-485 LPFVGNAGMGYYG
+485 LPFLGSSGMAYYG

-504 NINKIQMDL
+504 NVNKIQMDL

-526 SFKAKGSYNSAYTI
+526 TFKVKGSYNSAYTI
-540 NKQGKSVVASFN
+540 NKQGNCGVATFN
-552 PLIQYEKDDQGQFI
+552 PLVQYDEDG
-566 LDAEGNKKIILNADG
+566 KIIYNADG
-581 TPYIV
+581 TPYIL

-593 TDPSYSASQ
+593 TDPSYKNSQ
-602 AKARDWYLEGS
+602 GKARDWYLEGS
-613 FNYSRVFDKHTV
+613 FTYSRTFGKHTV
-625 NALLLYN
+625 NALALYN

-637 YYSNSSYPDVPR
+637 YYSGTSYPDVPR

-660 DYASRYMAEF
+660 DYANKYLAEF

-682 GRRFGVFPAG
+682 GRRFGTFPAG
-692 SVGWILSEEK
+692 SLGWIVSEES
-702 FWKPISKVASFF
+702 FWKPISKIASFF
-714 KIRASWGLVGND
+714 KLRASWGLVGND
-726 KTKDAIRFLYLADPY
+726 KTVDAIRFMYLADPF
-741 ITGSYGLTNN
+741 ITGSYGLVSNCLTSPY
-751 MTNWADSYGYL
+751 TDTYGYL

-769 TVQGTSSVA
+769 TVSGTSGIA
-778 GAYESIKNNPD
+778 GAYESMKNNPD

-802 DLYFFGDRFKT
+802 DLNFLNDRLKT

-825 LVRDE
+825 LVRDA

-845 GEAKSWGWELSL
+845 GETKSWGWELSV

-864 KDFRFWGKLNLSY
+864 KDLRVWGKLNLSY
-877 NQNEIVEMKEEPKKN
+877 NQNEIIEMRETPQKN
-892 EYMMARGHRIGA
+892 DYMLAKGHRIGA

-910 WKYYEGEQTKVEY
+910 WKYYEGEQTKAEY
-923 EKTFGQPFP
+923 EQTFGKPFP
-932 TQLKDYLMP
+932 TQLVANLQP
-941 GDCVYID
+941 GDCVYVD
-948 LDGDGKINPNDKTR
+948 LDEDGKIDQNDMTR
-962 DNGYTDDPEYMAGLT
+962 DNGYTDDPEYMAGLN
-977 LGFNYKRL
+977 LGFNYKRI
-985 TFNMQLTGAW
+985 TFNAQLTGAW
-995 NVSRY
+995 NVTRY
-1000 ITDVFRQPFYCS
+1000 ITDVFRQPFFCS

-1024 VNNTWTPE
+1024 VNNTWTPGVN
-1032 SYESQDALYPRATWD
+1032 ESQSALYPRATWA
-1047 NAEQNYAESDLWEKD
+1047 NAVQNYAGSDLWEKD
-1062 AKYLRLKTV
+1062 AKYLRLKTISV
-1071 SLSYDFIN
+1071 SYDFIN
-1079 PAFKKIGMHK
+1079 PTFKKIGMNK

-1099 LTFTP
+1099 FTLTP
-1104 YKWGDPETRASNAPS
+1104 YKWGDPETRASNSPS

>member
-1 MKVGGVWI
+1 MMK
-9 LLLIFLKTKS
+9 K
-19 GMNKNKVLKS
+19 
-29 SVLPLA
+29 SVLPFA
-35 LCLTTMTFSPI
+35 LVCSALMLSPY
-46 LVSKA
+46 VGGQA
-51 IAEVQNVQQGELV
+51 HAEVQNVQQAKAV
-64 KGTIVDET
+64 KGTVVDET
-72 GEPIIG
+72 GEPVIG
-78 ATVWVVGGSATQG
+78 ATVLAVGGSASQG
-91 TVADMDGNFSIKVKP
+91 TITDMDGNFSINVKL
-106 GAKLKIS
+106 GQKLKIT
-113 YIGFADQVVPA
+113 YIGYDESIVAA
-124 KNGMKVTMKEG
+124 KEGMKVQMKTS
-135 GAVNLNAVEVV
+135 GAVSLNTVEVV

-190 QYSGEPGS
+190 QYSGEPGD

-253 GANGVVLITTKRGA
+253 GANGVVLITTKRGS
-267 QGKAKINVSTSWTA
+267 QGKAKISVSTSWTA
-281 LAPTKMVEQAS
+281 LSPTKMVEQAS
-292 SYEYANFYNQM
+292 SLEYANFYNQM
-303 SLNDYWMRA
+303 SENDYWQTA
-312 NKSVAIGKY
+312 NLAVANGKY
-321 PDLDAYTAEHTFS
+321 ASLEAYMAEKPFS
-334 NSFSEGI
+334 KSFSDAI

-350 PIRFPSTKWADY
+350 PIRFPNTRWADY

-386 FISAGYYSQD
+386 FISTGYYSQD
-396 GLFKEFDAGYNYG
+396 GLFKEFGANYDFG

-457 IYYATPFSSPGIV
+457 IYYATPFSSPGII

-478 ADYDDQK
+478 TDYTDGLK
-485 LPFVGNAGMGYYG
+485 LPFVGGDGMGYYG
-498 NGFMQT
+498 KGFMQT

-540 NKQGKSVVASFN
+540 SKQGNCQVATYN
-552 PLIQYEKDDQGQFI
+552 PLVQYDEQGNVI
-566 LDAEGNKKIILNADG
+566 YNADG

-602 AKARDWYLEGS
+602 GKARDWYLEGS
-613 FNYSRVFDKHTV
+613 FNYSRVFGKHTV
-625 NALLLYN
+625 NALMLYN

-637 YYSNSSYPDVPR
+637 YYSNISYPDVPR

-660 DYASRYMAEF
+660 DYANRYMAEF
-670 NMGYNGSENFAP
+670 NIGYNGSENFAP
-682 GRRFGVFPAG
+682 GRRFGTFPAG
-692 SVGWILSEEK
+692 SIGWIISEEK
-702 FWKPISKVASFF
+702 FWKPISKIASFF
-714 KIRASWGLVGND
+714 KLRASWGLVGND
-726 KTKDAIRFLYLADPY
+726 KTLDKIRFMYLADPY
-741 ITGSYGLTNN
+741 ITGSYGLVNN
-751 MTNWADSYGYL
+751 MSNWADTYGYL

-769 TVQGTSSVA
+769 TVQGTSSIA

-825 LVRDE
+825 LVRDA
-830 TVPSTIGFTMPYTNA
+830 TVPSSIGFTMPYTNA
-845 GEAKSWGWELSL
+845 GETKAWGWELSL

-864 KDFRFWGKLNLSY
+864 KNFRFWGKLNLSY
-877 NQNEIVEMKEEPKKN
+877 NQNEIIEMKEEPQKN
-892 EYMMARGHRIGA
+892 DYMLAKGHRIGA

-910 WKYYEGEQTKVEY
+910 WKYYEGEQTKAEY
-923 EKTFGQPFP
+923 EQTFGTPFP
-932 TQLKDYLMP
+932 QQRITNLQP
-941 GDCVYID
+941 GDCVYVD
-948 LDGDGKINPNDKTR
+948 LDGDGKIDPNDMTR

-1024 VNNTWTPE
+1024 VNNTWTPGV
-1032 SYESQDALYPRATWD
+1032 YESQDALYPRATWA
-1047 NAEQNYAESDLWEKD
+1047 NAEQNYENSDLWEKD

-1079 PAFKKIGMHK
+1079 PTFKKIGMNK

>member
-1 MKVGGVWI
+1 
-9 LLLIFLKTKS
+9 
-19 GMNKNKVLKS
+19 MNKNKVLKS

-35 LCLTTMTFSPI
+35 LCLTTMTFSPT

-64 KGTIVDET
+64 KGTIVDDL
-72 GEPIIG
+72 GEPVIG
-78 ATVWVVGGSATQG
+78 ASVVVVGGNATLG
-91 TVADMDGNFSIKVKP
+91 TVSDMDGNFAIKVKP
-106 GAKLKIS
+106 GSKIKIS
-113 YIGFADQVVPA
+113 YLGFKDVILPA
-124 KNGMKVTMKEG
+124 KTGMKVQLEAADHTLKE
-135 GAVNLNAVEVV
+135 VEIV
-146 AYGVQKKVTMTGAIS
+146 AYGVQKKVTLTGAIS
-161 SVKSEDLVR
+161 SVKSDDLIR

-207 KATWGDSQPLI
+207 KATWGDSAPLI

-223 ERTMADID
+223 ERAMGDID

-267 QGKAKINVSTSWTA
+267 QGKAKISASTSWTA
-281 LAPTKMVEQAS
+281 LTPTKMVEQAS

-303 SLNDYWMRA
+303 SYNDYLQTA
-312 NKSVAIGKY
+312 NVAVANGKY
-321 PDLDAYTAEHTFS
+321 ASLDAYMADPKNAFAP
-334 NSFSEGI
+334 SFSSGI
-341 IQKFATGSD
+341 IQKFQDGSD
-350 PIRFPSTKWADY
+350 PIRFPSTRWADY

-386 FISAGYYSQD
+386 FISAGYYSQG
-396 GLFKEFDAGYNYG
+396 GLFKEFGRGYDYG
-409 YQYHRF
+409 YQYQRF

-430 LSFNVAGNVSNA
+430 VSFNVAGNVSNA
-442 DKPYTGS
+442 DKPYTGQGS
-449 GAAGLIKQ
+449 GGMIKN

-470 DNKLVYCT
+470 DGKMVYCT
-478 ADYDDQK
+478 TDYTDGLN
-485 LPFVGNAGMGYYG
+485 LPFLGSSGMAYYG

-504 NINKIQMDL
+504 NVNKIQMDL

-526 SFKAKGSYNSAYTI
+526 TFKVKGSYNSAYTI
-540 NKQGKSVVASFN
+540 NKQGNCRVATFN
-552 PLIQYEKDDQGQFI
+552 PLVQYDEDG
-566 LDAEGNKKIILNADG
+566 KIIYNADG
-581 TPYIV
+581 TPYIQ
-586 YRQNGND
+586 YRQNDND
-593 TDPSYSASQ
+593 TDPSYKNSQ
-602 AKARDWYLEGS
+602 GKARDWYLEGS
-613 FNYSRVFDKHTV
+613 FTYSRTFGKHTV
-625 NALLLYN
+625 NALALYN

-637 YYSNSSYPDVPR
+637 YYSGTSYPDVPR

-660 DYASRYMAEF
+660 DYANKYLAEF

-682 GRRFGVFPAG
+682 GRRFGTFPAG
-692 SVGWILSEEK
+692 SLGWIVSEES
-702 FWKPISKVASFF
+702 FWKPISKIASFF
-714 KIRASWGLVGND
+714 KLRASWGLVGND
-726 KTKDAIRFLYLADPY
+726 KTVDAIRFMYLADPF
-741 ITGSYGLTNN
+741 ITGSYGLISNC
-751 MTNWADSYGYL
+751 MTSPYTDTYGYL

-769 TVQGTSSVA
+769 TVSGTSGIA
-778 GAYESIKNNPD
+778 GAYESMKNNPN

-802 DLYFFGDRFKT
+802 DLNFLNDRLKT

-825 LVRDE
+825 LVRDA

-845 GEAKSWGWELSL
+845 GETKSWGWELSV

-864 KDFRFWGKLNLSY
+864 KDLRVWGKLNLSY
-877 NQNEIVEMKEEPKKN
+877 NQNEIIEMRETPQKN
-892 EYMMARGHRIGA
+892 DYMLAKGHRIGA

-910 WKYYEGEQTKVEY
+910 WKYYEGEQTKAEY
-923 EKTFGQPFP
+923 EQVFGKPFP
-932 TQLKDYLMP
+932 TQLVANLQP
-941 GDCVYID
+941 GDCVYVD
-948 LDGDGKINPNDKTR
+948 LDGDNKIDQNDMTR
-962 DNGYTDDPEYMAGLT
+962 DNGYTDDPEYMAGLN
-977 LGFNYKRL
+977 LGFNYKRI
-985 TFNMQLTGAW
+985 TFNAQLTGAW
-995 NVSRY
+995 NVTRY
-1000 ITDVFRQPFYCS
+1000 ITDVFSQPFYCS

-1024 VNNTWTPE
+1024 VNNTWTPGVN
-1032 SYESQDALYPRATWD
+1032 ESQSALYPRATWA
-1047 NAEQNYAESDLWEKD
+1047 NAVQNYAGSDLWEKD
-1062 AKYLRLKTV
+1062 AKYLRLKTISV
-1071 SLSYDFIN
+1071 SYDFIN
-1079 PAFKKIGMHK
+1079 PTFKKIGMNK

-1099 LTFTP
+1099 FTLTP
-1104 YKWGDPETRASNAPS
+1104 YKWGDPETRASNSPS

>member
-1 MKVGGVWI
+1 
-9 LLLIFLKTKS
+9 
-19 GMNKNKVLKS
+19 MNKNKVLKS

-64 KGTIVDET
+64 KGTIVDDL
-72 GEPIIG
+72 GEPVIG
-78 ATVWVVGGSATQG
+78 ASVVVVGGNATLG
-91 TVADMDGNFSIKVKP
+91 TVSDMDGNFAIKVKP
-106 GAKLKIS
+106 GSKIKIS
-113 YIGFADQVVPA
+113 YLGFKDVIIPA
-124 KNGMKVTMKEG
+124 KTGMKVQLEAADHTLKE
-135 GAVNLNAVEVV
+135 VEIV
-146 AYGVQKKVTMTGAIS
+146 AYGVQKKVTLTGAIS
-161 SVKSEDLVR
+161 SVKSDDLIR

-207 KATWGDSQPLI
+207 KATWGDSAPLI

-223 ERTMADID
+223 ERAMGDID

-267 QGKAKINVSTSWTA
+267 QGKAKISASTSWTA
-281 LAPTKMVEQAS
+281 LTPTKMVEQAS

-303 SLNDYWMRA
+303 SYNDYMQTA
-312 NKSVAIGKY
+312 NVAVANGKY
-321 PDLDAYTAEHTFS
+321 ASLDAYMADPKNAFAP
-334 NSFSEGI
+334 SFSSGI
-341 IQKFATGSD
+341 IQKFQDGSD
-350 PIRFPSTKWADY
+350 PIRFPSTRWADY

-386 FISAGYYSQD
+386 FISAGYYSQG
-396 GLFKEFDAGYNYG
+396 GLFKEFGRGYDYG
-409 YQYHRF
+409 YQYQRF

-430 LSFNVAGNVSNA
+430 VSFNVAGNVSNA
-442 DKPYTGS
+442 DKPYTGQGS
-449 GAAGLIKQ
+449 GGMIKN

-470 DNKLVYCT
+470 DGKMVYCT
-478 ADYDDQK
+478 TDYTDGLN
-485 LPFVGNAGMGYYG
+485 LPFLGGSGMAYYG

-504 NINKIQMDL
+504 NVNKIQMDL

-526 SFKAKGSYNSAYTI
+526 TFKVKGSYNSAYTI
-540 NKQGKSVVASFN
+540 NKQGNCGVATFN
-552 PLIQYEKDDQGQFI
+552 PLVQYGEDG
-566 LDAEGNKKIILNADG
+566 KIIYNADG
-581 TPYIV
+581 TPYIL

-593 TDPSYSASQ
+593 TDPSYKNSQ
-602 AKARDWYLEGS
+602 GKARDWYLEGS
-613 FNYSRVFDKHTV
+613 FTYSRTFGKHTV
-625 NALLLYN
+625 NALALYN

-637 YYSNSSYPDVPR
+637 YYSGTSYPDVPR

-660 DYASRYMAEF
+660 DYANKYLAEF

-682 GRRFGVFPAG
+682 GRRFGTFPAG
-692 SVGWILSEEK
+692 SLGWIVSEEN
-702 FWKPISKVASFF
+702 FWKPISKIASFF
-714 KIRASWGLVGND
+714 KLRASWGLVGND
-726 KTKDAIRFLYLADPY
+726 KTVDAIRFMYLADPF
-741 ITGSYGLTNN
+741 ITGSYGLISNC
-751 MTNWADSYGYL
+751 MTSPNTDTYGYL

-769 TVQGTSSVA
+769 TVSGTSGIA
-778 GAYESIKNNPD
+778 GAYESMKNNPN

-802 DLYFFGDRFKT
+802 DLNFLNDRLKT

-825 LVRDE
+825 LVRDA

-845 GEAKSWGWELSL
+845 GETKSWGWELSV

-864 KDFRFWGKLNLSY
+864 KDLRVWGKLNLSY
-877 NQNEIVEMKEEPKKN
+877 NQNEIVEMRETPQKN
-892 EYMMARGHRIGA
+892 DYMLAKGHRIGA

-910 WKYYEGEQTKVEY
+910 WKYYEGEQTKAEY
-923 EKTFGQPFP
+923 QQTFGKPFP
-932 TQLKDYLMP
+932 TQLVANLQP
-941 GDCVYID
+941 GDCVYVD
-948 LDGDGKINPNDKTR
+948 LDEDGKIDQNDMTR
-962 DNGYTDDPEYMAGLT
+962 DNGYTDDPEYMAGLN
-977 LGFNYKRL
+977 LGFNYKRI
-985 TFNMQLTGAW
+985 TFNAQLTGAW
-995 NVSRY
+995 NVTRY

-1024 VNNTWTPE
+1024 VNNTWTPGVN
-1032 SYESQDALYPRATWD
+1032 ESQSALYPRATWA
-1047 NAEQNYAESDLWEKD
+1047 NAVQNYAGSDLWEKD
-1062 AKYLRLKTV
+1062 AKYLRLKTISV
-1071 SLSYDFIN
+1071 SYDFIN
-1079 PAFKKIGMHK
+1079 PTFKKIGMNK

-1099 LTFTP
+1099 FTLTP
-1104 YKWGDPETRASNAPS
+1104 YKWGDPETRASNSPS

>member
-1 MKVGGVWI
+1 MSKQNKMMK
-9 LLLIFLKTKS
+9 K
-19 GMNKNKVLKS
+19 
-29 SVLPLA
+29 SVLPFA
-35 LCLTTMTFSPI
+35 LVCSALMLSPY
-46 LVSKA
+46 VGGQA
-51 IAEVQNVQQGELV
+51 HAEVQNVQQAKAV
-64 KGTIVDET
+64 KGTVVDET
-72 GEPIIG
+72 GEPVIG
-78 ATVWVVGGSATQG
+78 ATVLIVGGSASQG
-91 TVADMDGNFSIKVKP
+91 TITDMDGNFSINVKP
-106 GAKLKIS
+106 GQKLKIT
-113 YIGFADQVVPA
+113 YIGYDESIVAA
-124 KNGMKVTMKEG
+124 KEGMKVQMKPS
-135 GAVNLNAVEVV
+135 GAVSLNTVEVV

-253 GANGVVLITTKRGA
+253 GANGVVLITTKRGS
-267 QGKAKINVSTSWTA
+267 QGKAKISVSTSWTA
-281 LAPTKMVEQAS
+281 LSPTKMVEQAS

-303 SLNDYWMRA
+303 SENDYWQTA
-312 NKSVAIGKY
+312 NLAVANGKY
-321 PDLDAYTAEHTFS
+321 SSLEAYMAKKPFS
-334 NSFSEGI
+334 KSFSDAI

-350 PIRFPSTKWADY
+350 PIRFPNTRWADY

-396 GLFKEFDAGYNYG
+396 GLFKEFGANYDFG

-478 ADYDDQK
+478 TDYTDGLK
-485 LPFVGNAGMGYYG
+485 LPFVGGSGMGYYG

-504 NINKIQMDL
+504 NINKLQMDL
-513 VLDQKLDFITKGL
+513 VLNQKLDFITKGL

-540 NKQGKSVVASFN
+540 NKQGNCQVASYN
-552 PLIQYEKDDQGQFI
+552 PLVQYDEQGNVI
-566 LDAEGNKKIILNADG
+566 YNADG

-602 AKARDWYLEGS
+602 GKARDWYLEGS
-613 FNYSRVFDKHTV
+613 FNYSRVFGKHTV
-625 NALLLYN
+625 NALMLYN

-637 YYSNSSYPDVPR
+637 YYSGTSYPDVPR

-660 DYASRYMAEF
+660 DYANKYMAEF
-670 NMGYNGSENFAP
+670 NIGYNGSENFAP
-682 GRRFGVFPAG
+682 GRRFGTFPAG
-692 SVGWILSEEK
+692 SIGWILSEEK

-714 KIRASWGLVGND
+714 KLRASWGLVGND
-726 KTKDAIRFLYLADPY
+726 KTLDRIRFMYLADPY

-751 MTNWADSYGYL
+751 MSNWADTYGYL

-769 TVQGTSSVA
+769 TVQGTSSIA

-825 LVRDE
+825 LVRDA

-845 GEAKSWGWELSL
+845 GETKSWGWELSL

-877 NQNEIVEMKEEPKKN
+877 NQNEIIEMREEPQKN
-892 EYMMARGHRIGA
+892 DYMLAKGHRIGA

-910 WKYYEGEQTKVEY
+910 WKYYEGEQTKAEY
-923 EKTFGQPFP
+923 EQTFGAPFP
-932 TQLKDYLMP
+932 QQLISNLQP
-941 GDCVYID
+941 GDCVYVD
-948 LDGDGKINPNDKTR
+948 LDGDGKIDPNDMTR

-1000 ITDVFRQPFYCS
+1000 ITDVFRQPFFCS

-1024 VNNTWTPE
+1024 VNNTWTPGV
-1032 SYESQDALYPRATWD
+1032 YESQDALYPRATWA
-1047 NAEQNYAESDLWEKD
+1047 NAEQNYAGSDLWEKD

-1079 PAFKKIGMHK
+1079 PTFKKIGMNK

>member
-1 MKVGGVWI
+1 MSKQNKMMK
-9 LLLIFLKTKS
+9 K
-19 GMNKNKVLKS
+19 
-29 SVLPLA
+29 SVLPFA
-35 LCLTTMTFSPI
+35 LVCSALMLSPY
-46 LVSKA
+46 VGGQA
-51 IAEVQNVQQGELV
+51 HAEVLNVQQAKAV
-64 KGTIVDET
+64 KGTVVDET
-72 GEPIIG
+72 GEPVIG
-78 ATVWVVGGSATQG
+78 ATVLVVGGSASQG
-91 TVADMDGNFSIKVKP
+91 TITDMDGNFSINVKP
-106 GAKLKIS
+106 GQKLKIT
-113 YIGFADQVVPA
+113 YIGYDESIVAA
-124 KNGMKVTMKEG
+124 KEGMKVQMKTS
-135 GAVNLNAVEVV
+135 GAVSLNTVEVV

-161 SVKSEDLVR
+161 SVKSDDLVR

-190 QYSGEPGS
+190 QYSGEPGD

-253 GANGVVLITTKRGA
+253 GANGVVLITTKRGS
-267 QGKAKINVSTSWTA
+267 QGKAKISVSTSWTA
-281 LAPTKMVEQAS
+281 LSPTKMVEQAS
-292 SYEYANFYNQM
+292 SLEYANFYNQM
-303 SLNDYWMRA
+303 SENDYWQTA
-312 NKSVAIGKY
+312 NLAVANGKY
-321 PDLDAYTAEHTFS
+321 ASLEAYMAEKPFS
-334 NSFSEGI
+334 KSFSDAI

-350 PIRFPSTKWADY
+350 PIRFPNTRWADY

-386 FISAGYYSQD
+386 FISTGYYSQD
-396 GLFKEFDAGYNYG
+396 GLFKEFGANYDFG

-457 IYYATPFSSPGIV
+457 IYYATPFSSPGII

-478 ADYDDQK
+478 TDYTDGLK
-485 LPFVGNAGMGYYG
+485 LPFVGGDGMGYYG
-498 NGFMQT
+498 KGFMQT

-540 NKQGKSVVASFN
+540 SKQGNCQVATYN
-552 PLIQYEKDDQGQFI
+552 PLVQYDEQGNVI
-566 LDAEGNKKIILNADG
+566 YNADG

-602 AKARDWYLEGS
+602 GKARDWYLEGS
-613 FNYSRVFDKHTV
+613 FNYSRVFGKHTV
-625 NALLLYN
+625 NALMLYN

-637 YYSNSSYPDVPR
+637 YYSNISYPDVPR

-660 DYASRYMAEF
+660 DYANRYMAEF
-670 NMGYNGSENFAP
+670 NIGYNGSENFAP
-682 GRRFGVFPAG
+682 GRRFGTFPAG
-692 SVGWILSEEK
+692 SIGWIISEEK
-702 FWKPISKVASFF
+702 FWKPISKIASFF
-714 KIRASWGLVGND
+714 KLRASWGLVGND
-726 KTKDAIRFLYLADPY
+726 KTLDKIRFMYLADPY
-741 ITGSYGLTNN
+741 ITGSYGLVNN
-751 MTNWADSYGYL
+751 MSNWADTYGYL

-769 TVQGTSSVA
+769 TVQGTSSIA

-825 LVRDE
+825 LVRDA
-830 TVPSTIGFTMPYTNA
+830 TVPSSIGFTMPYTNA
-845 GEAKSWGWELSL
+845 GETKAWGWELSL

-864 KDFRFWGKLNLSY
+864 KNFRFWGKLNLSY
-877 NQNEIVEMKEEPKKN
+877 NQNEIIEMKEEPQKN
-892 EYMMARGHRIGA
+892 DYMLAKGHRIGA

-910 WKYYEGEQTKVEY
+910 WKYYEGEQTKDEY
-923 EKTFGQPFP
+923 EQTFGTPFP
-932 TQLKDYLMP
+932 QQRITNLQP
-941 GDCVYID
+941 GDCVYVD
-948 LDGDGKINPNDKTR
+948 LDGDGKIDPNDMTR

-1024 VNNTWTPE
+1024 VNNTWTPGV
-1032 SYESQDALYPRATWD
+1032 YESQDALYPRATWA
-1047 NAEQNYAESDLWEKD
+1047 NAEQNYENSDLWEKD

-1079 PAFKKIGMHK
+1079 PTFKKIGMNK

>member
-1 MKVGGVWI
+1 MMK
-9 LLLIFLKTKS
+9 K
-19 GMNKNKVLKS
+19 
-29 SVLPLA
+29 SVLPFA
-35 LCLTTMTFSPI
+35 LVCSALMLSPY
-46 LVSKA
+46 VGGQA
-51 IAEVQNVQQGELV
+51 HAEVQNVLQAKAV
-64 KGTIVDET
+64 KGTVVDET
-72 GEPIIG
+72 GEPVIG
-78 ATVWVVGGSATQG
+78 ATVLVVGGSASQG
-91 TVADMDGNFSIKVKP
+91 TITDMDGNFSINVKP
-106 GAKLKIS
+106 GQKLKIT
-113 YIGFADQVVPA
+113 YIGCDESIVAA
-124 KNGMKVTMKEG
+124 KEGMKVQMKTS
-135 GAVNLNAVEVV
+135 GAVSLNTVEVV

-253 GANGVVLITTKRGA
+253 GANGVVLITTKRGS

-281 LAPTKMVEQAS
+281 LSPTKMVEQAS
-292 SYEYANFYNQM
+292 SLEYANFYNQM
-303 SLNDYWMRA
+303 SENDYWQTA
-312 NKSVAIGKY
+312 NLAVANGKY
-321 PDLDAYTAEHTFS
+321 SSLEAYMAEKPFS
-334 NSFSEGI
+334 KSFSDAI

-350 PIRFPSTKWADY
+350 PIRFPNTRWAEY

-396 GLFKEFDAGYNYG
+396 GLFKEFGANYDFG

-457 IYYATPFSSPGIV
+457 IYYATPFSSPGII
-470 DNKLVYCT
+470 DNKLVSCT
-478 ADYDDQK
+478 TDYTDGLK
-485 LPFVGNAGMGYYG
+485 LPFVGGDGMGYYG
-498 NGFMQT
+498 KGFMQT

-540 NKQGKSVVASFN
+540 SKQGNCQVATYN
-552 PLIQYEKDDQGQFI
+552 PLVQYDEQGNVI
-566 LDAEGNKKIILNADG
+566 YNADG

-602 AKARDWYLEGS
+602 GKARDWYLEGS
-613 FNYSRVFDKHTV
+613 FNYSRVFGKHTV
-625 NALLLYN
+625 NALMLYN

-637 YYSNSSYPDVPR
+637 YYSGSSSYPDVPR

-660 DYASRYMAEF
+660 DYANRYMAEF
-670 NMGYNGSENFAP
+670 NIGYNGSENFAP
-682 GRRFGVFPAG
+682 GRRFGTFPAG
-692 SVGWILSEEK
+692 SIGWIISEEK
-702 FWKPISKVASFF
+702 FWKPISKIASFF
-714 KIRASWGLVGND
+714 KLRASWGLVGND
-726 KTKDAIRFLYLADPY
+726 KTADKIRFMYLADPY

-751 MTNWADSYGYL
+751 MSNWADSYGYL

-769 TVQGTSSVA
+769 TVQGTSSIA

-789 IGWEKAF
+789 VGWEKAF

-825 LVRDE
+825 LVRDA

-845 GEAKSWGWELSL
+845 GETKSWGWELSL

-877 NQNEIVEMKEEPKKN
+877 NQNEIIEMREEPQKN
-892 EYMMARGHRIGA
+892 DYMLAKGHRIGA

-910 WKYYEGEQTKVEY
+910 WKYYEGEQTKAEY
-923 EKTFGQPFP
+923 EQTFGSPFP
-932 TQLKDYLMP
+932 QQLISNLQP
-941 GDCVYID
+941 GDCVYVD
-948 LDGDGKINPNDKTR
+948 LDGDGKIDPNDMTR

-1000 ITDVFRQPFYCS
+1000 ITDVFRQPFFCS

-1024 VNNTWTPE
+1024 VNNTWTPGV
-1032 SYESQDALYPRATWD
+1032 YESQDALYPRATWA
-1047 NAEQNYAESDLWEKD
+1047 NAEQNYAGSDLWEKD

-1079 PAFKKIGMHK
+1079 PTFKKIGMNK

>member
-1 MKVGGVWI
+1 
-9 LLLIFLKTKS
+9 
-19 GMNKNKVLKS
+19 MNKNKVLKS

-78 ATVWVVGGSATQG
+78 ATVLVVGGSATQG

-341 IQKFATGSD
+341 IHKFATGSD

>member
-1 MKVGGVWI
+1 MMK
-9 LLLIFLKTKS
+9 K
-19 GMNKNKVLKS
+19 
-29 SVLPLA
+29 SVLPFA
-35 LCLTTMTFSPI
+35 LVCSALMLNPYMGGQ
-46 LVSKA
+46 A
-51 IAEVQNVQQGELV
+51 HAEVQNVQQAKAV
-64 KGTIVDET
+64 KGTVVDET
-72 GEPIIG
+72 GEPVIG
-78 ATVWVVGGSATQG
+78 ATVLVVGGSASQG
-91 TVADMDGNFSIKVKP
+91 TITDMDGNFSINVKL
-106 GAKLKIS
+106 GQKLKIT
-113 YIGFADQVVPA
+113 YIGYDESIVAA
-124 KNGMKVTMKEG
+124 KEGMKVQMKTS
-135 GAVNLNAVEVV
+135 GAVSLNTVEVV

-190 QYSGEPGS
+190 QYSGEPGD

-253 GANGVVLITTKRGA
+253 GANGVVLITTKRGS
-267 QGKAKINVSTSWTA
+267 QGKAKISVSTSWTA
-281 LAPTKMVEQAS
+281 LSPTKMVEQAS
-292 SYEYANFYNQM
+292 SLEYANFYNQM
-303 SLNDYWMRA
+303 SENDYWQTA
-312 NKSVAIGKY
+312 NLAVANGKY
-321 PDLDAYTAEHTFS
+321 ASLEAYMAEKPFS
-334 NSFSEGI
+334 KSFSDAI

-350 PIRFPSTKWADY
+350 PIRFPNTRWADY

-386 FISAGYYSQD
+386 FISTGYYSQD
-396 GLFKEFDAGYNYG
+396 GLFKEFGANYDFG

-457 IYYATPFSSPGIV
+457 IYYATPFSSPGII

-478 ADYDDQK
+478 TDYTDGLK
-485 LPFVGNAGMGYYG
+485 LPFVGGDGMGYYG
-498 NGFMQT
+498 KGFMQT

-540 NKQGKSVVASFN
+540 SKQGNCQVATYN
-552 PLIQYEKDDQGQFI
+552 PLVQYDEQGNVI
-566 LDAEGNKKIILNADG
+566 YNADG

-602 AKARDWYLEGS
+602 GKARDWYLEGS
-613 FNYSRVFDKHTV
+613 FNYSRVFGKHTV
-625 NALLLYN
+625 NALMLYN

-637 YYSNSSYPDVPR
+637 YYSNISYPDVPR

-660 DYASRYMAEF
+660 DYANRYMAEF
-670 NMGYNGSENFAP
+670 NIGYNGSENFAP
-682 GRRFGVFPAG
+682 GRRFGTFPAG
-692 SVGWILSEEK
+692 SIGWIISEEK
-702 FWKPISKVASFF
+702 FWKPISKIASFF
-714 KIRASWGLVGND
+714 KLRASWGLVGND
-726 KTKDAIRFLYLADPY
+726 KTLDKIRFMYLADPY
-741 ITGSYGLTNN
+741 ITGSYGLVNN
-751 MTNWADSYGYL
+751 MSNWADTYGYL

-769 TVQGTSSVA
+769 TVQGTSSIA

-825 LVRDE
+825 LVRDA
-830 TVPSTIGFTMPYTNA
+830 TVPSSIGFTMPYTNA
-845 GEAKSWGWELSL
+845 GETKAWGWELSL

-864 KDFRFWGKLNLSY
+864 KNFRFWGKLNLSY
-877 NQNEIVEMKEEPKKN
+877 NQNEIIEMKEEPQKN
-892 EYMMARGHRIGA
+892 DYMLAKGHRIGA

-910 WKYYEGEQTKVEY
+910 WKYYEGEQTKAEY
-923 EKTFGQPFP
+923 EQTFGTPFP
-932 TQLKDYLMP
+932 QQRITNLQP
-941 GDCVYID
+941 GDCVYVD
-948 LDGDGKINPNDKTR
+948 LDGDGKIDPNDMTR

-1024 VNNTWTPE
+1024 VNNTWTPGV
-1032 SYESQDALYPRATWD
+1032 YESQDALYPRATWA
-1047 NAEQNYAESDLWEKD
+1047 NAEQNYENSDLWEKD

-1079 PAFKKIGMHK
+1079 PTFKKIGMNK

>member
-1 MKVGGVWI
+1 MSKQNKMMK
-9 LLLIFLKTKS
+9 K
-19 GMNKNKVLKS
+19 
-29 SVLPLA
+29 SVLPFA
-35 LCLTTMTFSPI
+35 LVCSALMLSPY
-46 LVSKA
+46 VGGQA
-51 IAEVQNVQQGELV
+51 HAEVQNVLQAKAV
-64 KGTIVDET
+64 KGTVVDET
-72 GEPIIG
+72 GEPVIG
-78 ATVWVVGGSATQG
+78 ATVLVVGGSASQG
-91 TVADMDGNFSIKVKP
+91 TITDMDGNFSINVKP
-106 GAKLKIS
+106 GQKLKIT
-113 YIGFADQVVPA
+113 YIGYDESIVAA
-124 KNGMKVTMKEG
+124 KEGMKVQMKTS
-135 GAVNLNAVEVV
+135 GAVSLNTVEVV

-161 SVKSEDLVR
+161 SVKSDDLVR

-190 QYSGEPGS
+190 QYSGEPGD

-253 GANGVVLITTKRGA
+253 GANGVVLITTKRGS
-267 QGKAKINVSTSWTA
+267 QGKAKISVSTSWTA
-281 LAPTKMVEQAS
+281 LSPTKMVEQAS
-292 SYEYANFYNQM
+292 SLEYANFYNQM
-303 SLNDYWMRA
+303 SENDYWQTA
-312 NKSVAIGKY
+312 NLAVANGKY
-321 PDLDAYTAEHTFS
+321 ASLEAYMAEKPFS
-334 NSFSEGI
+334 KSFSDAI

-350 PIRFPSTKWADY
+350 PIRFPNTRWADY

-386 FISAGYYSQD
+386 FISTGYYSQD
-396 GLFKEFDAGYNYG
+396 GLFKEFGLNYDFG

-457 IYYATPFSSPGIV
+457 IYYATPFSSPGII

-478 ADYDDQK
+478 TDYTDGLK
-485 LPFVGNAGMGYYG
+485 LPFVGGDGMGYYG
-498 NGFMQT
+498 KGFMQT

-540 NKQGKSVVASFN
+540 SKQGNCQVATYN
-552 PLIQYEKDDQGQFI
+552 PLVQYDEQGNVI
-566 LDAEGNKKIILNADG
+566 YNADG

-602 AKARDWYLEGS
+602 GKARDWYLEGS
-613 FNYSRVFDKHTV
+613 FNYSRVFGKHTV
-625 NALLLYN
+625 NALMLYN

-637 YYSNSSYPDVPR
+637 YYSNISYPDVPR

-660 DYASRYMAEF
+660 DYANRYMAEF
-670 NMGYNGSENFAP
+670 NIGYNGSENFAP
-682 GRRFGVFPAG
+682 GRRFGTFPAG
-692 SVGWILSEEK
+692 SIGWIISEEK
-702 FWKPISKVASFF
+702 FWKPISKIASFF
-714 KIRASWGLVGND
+714 KLRASWGLVGND
-726 KTKDAIRFLYLADPY
+726 KTLDKIRFMYLADPY
-741 ITGSYGLTNN
+741 ITGSYGLVNN
-751 MTNWADSYGYL
+751 MSNWADTYGYL

-769 TVQGTSSVA
+769 TVQGTSSIA

-825 LVRDE
+825 LVRDA
-830 TVPSTIGFTMPYTNA
+830 TVPSSIGFTMPYTNA
-845 GEAKSWGWELSL
+845 GETKAWGWELSL

-864 KDFRFWGKLNLSY
+864 KNFRFWGKLNLSY
-877 NQNEIVEMKEEPKKN
+877 NQNEIIEMKEEPQKN
-892 EYMMARGHRIGA
+892 DYMLAKGHRIGA

-910 WKYYEGEQTKVEY
+910 WKYYEGEQTKAEY
-923 EKTFGQPFP
+923 EQTFGTPFP
-932 TQLKDYLMP
+932 QQRITNLQP
-941 GDCVYID
+941 GDCVYVD
-948 LDGDGKINPNDKTR
+948 LDGDGKIDPNDMTC

-1024 VNNTWTPE
+1024 VNNTWTPGV
-1032 SYESQDALYPRATWD
+1032 YESQDALYPRATWA
-1047 NAEQNYAESDLWEKD
+1047 NAEQNYENSDLWEKD

-1079 PAFKKIGMHK
+1079 PTFKKIGMNK

>member
-1 MKVGGVWI
+1 MSKQNKMMK
-9 LLLIFLKTKS
+9 K
-19 GMNKNKVLKS
+19 
-29 SVLPLA
+29 SVLPFA
-35 LCLTTMTFSPI
+35 LVCSALMLSPY
-46 LVSKA
+46 VGGQA
-51 IAEVQNVQQGELV
+51 HAEVQNVQQAKAV
-64 KGTIVDET
+64 KGTVVDET
-72 GEPIIG
+72 GEPVIG
-78 ATVWVVGGSATQG
+78 ATVLVVGGSASQG
-91 TVADMDGNFSIKVKP
+91 TITDMDGNFSINVKL
-106 GAKLKIS
+106 GQKLKIT
-113 YIGFADQVVPA
+113 YIGYDESIVAA
-124 KNGMKVTMKEG
+124 KEGMKVQMKTS
-135 GAVNLNAVEVV
+135 GAVSLNTVEVV

-190 QYSGEPGS
+190 QYSGEPGD

-253 GANGVVLITTKRGA
+253 GANGVVLITTKRGS
-267 QGKAKINVSTSWTA
+267 QGKAKISVSTSWTA
-281 LAPTKMVEQAS
+281 LSPTKMVEQAS
-292 SYEYANFYNQM
+292 SLEYANFYNQM
-303 SLNDYWMRA
+303 SENDYWQTA
-312 NKSVAIGKY
+312 NLAVANGKY
-321 PDLDAYTAEHTFS
+321 ASLEAYMAEKPFS
-334 NSFSEGI
+334 KSFSDAI

-350 PIRFPSTKWADY
+350 PIRFPNTRWADY

-375 NISGGTDRVKY
+375 NISGGTDRMKY
-386 FISAGYYSQD
+386 FISTGYYSQD
-396 GLFKEFDAGYNYG
+396 GLFKEFGANYDFG

-457 IYYATPFSSPGIV
+457 IYYATPFSSPGII

-478 ADYDDQK
+478 TDYTDGLK
-485 LPFVGNAGMGYYG
+485 LPFVGGDGMGYYG
-498 NGFMQT
+498 KGFMQT

-540 NKQGKSVVASFN
+540 SKQGNCQVATYN
-552 PLIQYEKDDQGQFI
+552 PLVQYDEQGNVI
-566 LDAEGNKKIILNADG
+566 YNADG

-602 AKARDWYLEGS
+602 GKARDWYLEGS
-613 FNYSRVFDKHTV
+613 FNYSRVFGKHTV
-625 NALLLYN
+625 NALMLYN

-637 YYSNSSYPDVPR
+637 YYSNISYPDVPR

-660 DYASRYMAEF
+660 DYANRYMAEF
-670 NMGYNGSENFAP
+670 NIGYNGSENFAP
-682 GRRFGVFPAG
+682 GRRFGTFPAG
-692 SVGWILSEEK
+692 SIGWIISEEK
-702 FWKPISKVASFF
+702 FWKPISKIASFF
-714 KIRASWGLVGND
+714 KLRASWGLVGND
-726 KTKDAIRFLYLADPY
+726 KTLDKIRFMYLADPY
-741 ITGSYGLTNN
+741 ITGSYGLVNN
-751 MTNWADSYGYL
+751 MSNWADTYGYL

-769 TVQGTSSVA
+769 TVQGTSSIA

-825 LVRDE
+825 LVRDA
-830 TVPSTIGFTMPYTNA
+830 TVPSSIGFTMPYTNA
-845 GEAKSWGWELSL
+845 GETKAWGWELSL

-864 KDFRFWGKLNLSY
+864 KNFRFWGKLNLSY
-877 NQNEIVEMKEEPKKN
+877 NQNEIIEMKEEPQKN
-892 EYMMARGHRIGA
+892 DYMLAKGHRIGA

-910 WKYYEGEQTKVEY
+910 WKYYEGEQTKAEY
-923 EKTFGQPFP
+923 EQTFGTPFP
-932 TQLKDYLMP
+932 QQRITNLQP
-941 GDCVYID
+941 GDCVYVD
-948 LDGDGKINPNDKTR
+948 LDGDGKIDPNDMTR

-1024 VNNTWTPE
+1024 VNNTWTPGV
-1032 SYESQDALYPRATWD
+1032 YESQDALYPRATWA
-1047 NAEQNYAESDLWEKD
+1047 NAEQNYENSDLWEKD

-1079 PAFKKIGMHK
+1079 PTFKKIGMNK

>member
-1 MKVGGVWI
+1 MSKQNKMMK
-9 LLLIFLKTKS
+9 K
-19 GMNKNKVLKS
+19 
-29 SVLPLA
+29 SVLPFA
-35 LCLTTMTFSPI
+35 LVCSALMLSPY
-46 LVSKA
+46 VGGQA
-51 IAEVQNVQQGELV
+51 HAEVQNVQQAKAV
-64 KGTIVDET
+64 KGTVVDET
-72 GEPIIG
+72 GEPVIG
-78 ATVWVVGGSATQG
+78 ATVLVVGGSASQG
-91 TVADMDGNFSIKVKP
+91 TITDMDGNFSINVKP
-106 GAKLKIS
+106 GQKLKIT
-113 YIGFADQVVPA
+113 YIGYDESIVAA
-124 KNGMKVTMKEG
+124 KEGMKVQMKTS
-135 GAVNLNAVEVV
+135 GAVSLNTVEVV

-253 GANGVVLITTKRGA
+253 GANGVVLITTKRGS
-267 QGKAKINVSTSWTA
+267 QGKAKISVSTSWTA
-281 LAPTKMVEQAS
+281 LSPTKMVEQAS
-292 SYEYANFYNQM
+292 SLEYANFYNQM
-303 SLNDYWMRA
+303 SENDYWQTA
-312 NKSVAIGKY
+312 NLAVANGKY
-321 PDLDAYTAEHTFS
+321 SSLEAYMAEKPFS
-334 NSFSEGI
+334 KSFSDAI

-350 PIRFPSTKWADY
+350 PIRFPNTRWAEY

-396 GLFKEFDAGYNYG
+396 GLFKEFGANYDFG

-457 IYYATPFSSPGIV
+457 IYYATPFSSPGII

-478 ADYDDQK
+478 TDYTDGLK
-485 LPFVGNAGMGYYG
+485 LPFVGGDGMGYYG
-498 NGFMQT
+498 KGFMQT

-540 NKQGKSVVASFN
+540 SKQGNCQVATYN
-552 PLIQYEKDDQGQFI
+552 PLVQYDEQGNVI
-566 LDAEGNKKIILNADG
+566 YNADG

-586 YRQNGND
+586 YRQNDND

-602 AKARDWYLEGS
+602 GKARDWYLEGS
-613 FNYSRVFDKHTV
+613 FNYSRVFGKHTV
-625 NALLLYN
+625 NALMLYN

-637 YYSNSSYPDVPR
+637 YYSNISYPDVPR

-660 DYASRYMAEF
+660 DYANRYMAEF
-670 NMGYNGSENFAP
+670 NIGYNGSENFAP
-682 GRRFGVFPAG
+682 GRRFGTFPAG
-692 SVGWILSEEK
+692 SIGWIISEEK
-702 FWKPISKVASFF
+702 FWKPISKIASFF
-714 KIRASWGLVGND
+714 KLRASWGLVGND
-726 KTKDAIRFLYLADPY
+726 KTLDKIRFMYLADPY
-741 ITGSYGLTNN
+741 ITGSYGLVNN
-751 MTNWADSYGYL
+751 MSNWADTYGYL

-769 TVQGTSSVA
+769 TVQGTSSIA

-825 LVRDE
+825 LVRDA
-830 TVPSTIGFTMPYTNA
+830 TVPSSIGFTMPYTNA
-845 GEAKSWGWELSL
+845 GDRKS
-857 GYNDKIG
+857 
-864 KDFRFWGKLNLSY
+864 
-877 NQNEIVEMKEEPKKN
+877 V
-892 EYMMARGHRIGA
+892 
-904 RSMYKF
+904 
-910 WKYYEGEQTKVEY
+910 V
-923 EKTFGQPFP
+923 
-932 TQLKDYLMP
+932 
-941 GDCVYID
+941 
-948 LDGDGKINPNDKTR
+948 
-962 DNGYTDDPEYMAGLT
+962 
-977 LGFNYKRL
+977 
-985 TFNMQLTGAW
+985 
-995 NVSRY
+995 
-1000 ITDVFRQPFYCS
+1000 
-1012 SNTTQGGLLSYH
+1012 
-1024 VNNTWTPE
+1024 
-1032 SYESQDALYPRATWD
+1032 
-1047 NAEQNYAESDLWEKD
+1047 
-1062 AKYLRLKTV
+1062 
-1071 SLSYDFIN
+1071 
-1079 PAFKKIGMHK
+1079 
-1089 CEVTL
+1089 
-1094 SGYNL
+1094 
-1099 LTFTP
+1099 
-1104 YKWGDPETRASNAPS
+1104 
-1119 YPLQRTYTISLNV
+1119 
-1132 GF
+1132 

>member
-1 MKVGGVWI
+1 MMK
-9 LLLIFLKTKS
+9 K
-19 GMNKNKVLKS
+19 
-29 SVLPLA
+29 SVLPFA
-35 LCLTTMTFSPI
+35 LVCSALMLNPY
-46 LVSKA
+46 VGGQA
-51 IAEVQNVQQGELV
+51 HAEVQNVQQAKAV
-64 KGTIVDET
+64 KGTVVDET
-72 GEPIIG
+72 GEPVIG
-78 ATVWVVGGSATQG
+78 ATVLVVGGSASQG
-91 TVADMDGNFSIKVKP
+91 TITDMDGNFSINVKP
-106 GAKLKIS
+106 GQKLKIT
-113 YIGFADQVVPA
+113 YIGYDESIAAA
-124 KNGMKVTMKEG
+124 KDGMKVQMKTS
-135 GAVNLNAVEVV
+135 GAVSLNTVEVV

-161 SVKSEDLVR
+161 SVKSDDLVR

-190 QYSGEPGS
+190 QYSGEPGD

-253 GANGVVLITTKRGA
+253 GANGVVLITTKRGS
-267 QGKAKINVSTSWTA
+267 QGKAKISVSTSWTA
-281 LAPTKMVEQAS
+281 LSPTKMVEQAS
-292 SYEYANFYNQM
+292 SLEYANFYNQM
-303 SLNDYWMRA
+303 SENDYWQTA
-312 NKSVAIGKY
+312 NLAVANGKY
-321 PDLDAYTAEHTFS
+321 ASLEAYMAEKPFS
-334 NSFSEGI
+334 KSFSDAI

-350 PIRFPSTKWADY
+350 PIRFPNTRWADY

-396 GLFKEFDAGYNYG
+396 GLFKEFGANYDFG

-457 IYYATPFSSPGIV
+457 IYYATPFSSPGII

-478 ADYDDQK
+478 TDYTDGLK
-485 LPFVGNAGMGYYG
+485 LPFVGGDGMGYYG
-498 NGFMQT
+498 KGFMQT
-504 NINKIQMDL
+504 NINKLQMDL

-540 NKQGKSVVASFN
+540 NKQGNCQVATYN
-552 PLIQYEKDDQGQFI
+552 PLVQYDEQGNVI
-566 LDAEGNKKIILNADG
+566 YNADG

-586 YRQNGND
+586 YRQNDND

-602 AKARDWYLEGS
+602 GKARDWYLEGS
-613 FNYSRVFDKHTV
+613 FNYSRVFGKHTV
-625 NALLLYN
+625 NALMLYN

-637 YYSNSSYPDVPR
+637 YYSNISYPDVPR

-660 DYASRYMAEF
+660 DYANRYMAEF
-670 NMGYNGSENFAP
+670 NIGYNGSENFAP
-682 GRRFGVFPAG
+682 GRRFGTFPAG
-692 SVGWILSEEK
+692 SIGWIISEEK

-714 KIRASWGLVGND
+714 KLRASWGLVGND
-726 KTKDAIRFLYLADPY
+726 KTLDKIRFMYLADPY
-741 ITGSYGLTNN
+741 ITGSYGLVNN
-751 MTNWADSYGYL
+751 MSNWADTYGYL

-769 TVQGTSSVA
+769 TVQGTSSIA

-825 LVRDE
+825 LVRDA
-830 TVPSTIGFTMPYTNA
+830 TVPSSIGFTMPYTNA
-845 GEAKSWGWELSL
+845 GETKAWGWELSL

-877 NQNEIVEMKEEPKKN
+877 NQNEIIEMKEEPQKN
-892 EYMMARGHRIGA
+892 DYMLVKGHRIGA

-910 WKYYEGEQTKVEY
+910 WKYYEGEQTKAEY
-923 EKTFGQPFP
+923 EQTFGTPFP
-932 TQLKDYLMP
+932 QQRITNLQP
-941 GDCVYID
+941 GDCVYVD
-948 LDGDGKINPNDKTR
+948 LDGDGKIDPNDMTR

-1000 ITDVFRQPFYCS
+1000 ITDVFRQPFFCS

-1024 VNNTWTPE
+1024 VNNTWTPGV
-1032 SYESQDALYPRATWD
+1032 YESQDALYPRATWA
-1047 NAEQNYAESDLWEKD
+1047 NAEQNYENSDLWEKD

-1079 PAFKKIGMHK
+1079 PTFKKIGMNK

>member
-1 MKVGGVWI
+1 MMK
-9 LLLIFLKTKS
+9 K
-19 GMNKNKVLKS
+19 
-29 SVLPLA
+29 SVLPFA
-35 LCLTTMTFSPI
+35 LVCSALMLSPY
-46 LVSKA
+46 VGGQA
-51 IAEVQNVQQGELV
+51 HAEVQNVQQAKAV
-64 KGTIVDET
+64 KGTVVDET
-72 GEPIIG
+72 GEPVIG
-78 ATVWVVGGSATQG
+78 ATVLVVGGSASQG
-91 TVADMDGNFSIKVKP
+91 TITDMDGNFSINVKL
-106 GAKLKIS
+106 GQKLKIT
-113 YIGFADQVVPA
+113 YIGYDESIVAA
-124 KNGMKVTMKEG
+124 KEGMKVQMKTS
-135 GAVNLNAVEVV
+135 GAVSLNTVEVV

-190 QYSGEPGS
+190 QYSGEPGD

-253 GANGVVLITTKRGA
+253 GANGVVLITTKRGS
-267 QGKAKINVSTSWTA
+267 QGKAKISVSTSWTA
-281 LAPTKMVEQAS
+281 LSPTKMVEQAS
-292 SYEYANFYNQM
+292 SLEYANFYNQM
-303 SLNDYWMRA
+303 SENDYWQTA
-312 NKSVAIGKY
+312 NLAVANGKY
-321 PDLDAYTAEHTFS
+321 ASLEAYMAEKPFS
-334 NSFSEGI
+334 KSFSDAI

-350 PIRFPSTKWADY
+350 PIRFPNTRWADY

-386 FISAGYYSQD
+386 FISTGYYSQD
-396 GLFKEFDAGYNYG
+396 GLFKEFGANYDFG

-457 IYYATPFSSPGIV
+457 IYYATPFSSPGII

-478 ADYDDQK
+478 TDYTDGLK
-485 LPFVGNAGMGYYG
+485 LPFVGGDGMGYYG
-498 NGFMQT
+498 KGFMQT

-540 NKQGKSVVASFN
+540 SKQGNCQVATYN
-552 PLIQYEKDDQGQFI
+552 PLVQYDEQGNVI
-566 LDAEGNKKIILNADG
+566 YNADG

-602 AKARDWYLEGS
+602 GKARDWYLEGS
-613 FNYSRVFDKHTV
+613 FNYSRVFGKHTV
-625 NALLLYN
+625 NALMLYN

-637 YYSNSSYPDVPR
+637 YYSGSDSYPDVPR

-660 DYASRYMAEF
+660 DYANRYMAEF
-670 NMGYNGSENFAP
+670 NIGYNGSENFAP
-682 GRRFGVFPAG
+682 GRRFGTFPAG
-692 SVGWILSEEK
+692 SIGWIISEEK
-702 FWKPISKVASFF
+702 FWKPISKIASFF
-714 KIRASWGLVGND
+714 KLRASWGLVGND
-726 KTKDAIRFLYLADPY
+726 KTAEKIRFMYLADPY
-741 ITGSYGLTNN
+741 ITGSYGLVNN
-751 MTNWADSYGYL
+751 MSDWADTYGYL

-769 TVQGTSSVA
+769 TVQGTSSIA

-789 IGWEKAF
+789 LGWEKAF

-825 LVRDE
+825 LVRDA
-830 TVPSTIGFTMPYTNA
+830 TVPSSIGFTMPYTNA
-845 GEAKSWGWELSL
+845 GETKAWGWELSL

-864 KDFRFWGKLNLSY
+864 KNFRFWGKLNLSY
-877 NQNEIVEMKEEPKKN
+877 NQNEIIEMKEEPQKN
-892 EYMMARGHRIGA
+892 DYMLAKGHRIGA

-910 WKYYEGEQTKVEY
+910 WKYYEGEQTKAEY
-923 EKTFGQPFP
+923 EQTFGTPFP
-932 TQLKDYLMP
+932 QQRITNLQP
-941 GDCVYID
+941 GDCVYVD
-948 LDGDGKINPNDKTR
+948 LDGDGKIDPNDMTR

-1024 VNNTWTPE
+1024 VNNTWTPGV
-1032 SYESQDALYPRATWD
+1032 YESQDALYPRATWA
-1047 NAEQNYAESDLWEKD
+1047 NAEQNYENSDLWEKD

-1079 PAFKKIGMHK
+1079 PTFKKIGMNK

>member
-1 MKVGGVWI
+1 MSKQNKMMK
-9 LLLIFLKTKS
+9 K
-19 GMNKNKVLKS
+19 
-29 SVLPLA
+29 SVLPFA
-35 LCLTTMTFSPI
+35 LVCSALMLNPY
-46 LVSKA
+46 VGGQA
-51 IAEVQNVQQGELV
+51 HAEVQNVQQAKAV
-64 KGTIVDET
+64 KGTVVDET
-72 GEPIIG
+72 GEPVIG
-78 ATVWVVGGSATQG
+78 ATVLVVGGSASQG
-91 TVADMDGNFSIKVKP
+91 TITDMDGNFSINVKP
-106 GAKLKIS
+106 GQKLKIT
-113 YIGFADQVVPA
+113 YIGYDESIVAA
-124 KNGMKVTMKEG
+124 KEGMKVQMKTS
-135 GAVNLNAVEVV
+135 GAVSLNTVEVV

-161 SVKSEDLVR
+161 SVKSDDLVR

-190 QYSGEPGS
+190 QYSGEPGD

-253 GANGVVLITTKRGA
+253 GANGVVLITTKRGS
-267 QGKAKINVSTSWTA
+267 QGKAKISVSTSWTA
-281 LAPTKMVEQAS
+281 LSPTKMVEQAS
-292 SYEYANFYNQM
+292 SLEYANFYNQM
-303 SLNDYWMRA
+303 SENDYWQTA
-312 NKSVAIGKY
+312 NLAVANGKY
-321 PDLDAYTAEHTFS
+321 ASLEAYMAEKPFS
-334 NSFSEGI
+334 KSFSDAI

-350 PIRFPSTKWADY
+350 PIRFPNTRWAEY

-386 FISAGYYSQD
+386 FISTGYYSQD
-396 GLFKEFDAGYNYG
+396 GLFKEFGANYDFG

-457 IYYATPFSSPGIV
+457 IYYATPFSSPGII

-478 ADYDDQK
+478 TDYTDGLK
-485 LPFVGNAGMGYYG
+485 LPFVGGDGMGYYG
-498 NGFMQT
+498 KGFMQT

-540 NKQGKSVVASFN
+540 SKQGNCQVATYN
-552 PLIQYEKDDQGQFI
+552 PLVQYDEQGNVI
-566 LDAEGNKKIILNADG
+566 YNADG

-602 AKARDWYLEGS
+602 GKARDWYLEGS
-613 FNYSRVFDKHTV
+613 FNYSRVFGKHTV
-625 NALLLYN
+625 NALMLYN

-637 YYSNSSYPDVPR
+637 YYSGSDSYPDVPR

-660 DYASRYMAEF
+660 DYANRYMAEF
-670 NMGYNGSENFAP
+670 NIGYNGSENFAP
-682 GRRFGVFPAG
+682 GRRFGTFPAG
-692 SVGWILSEEK
+692 SIGWILSEEK
-702 FWKPISKVASFF
+702 FWKPISKIASFF
-714 KIRASWGLVGND
+714 KLRASWGLVGND
-726 KTKDAIRFLYLADPY
+726 KTADKIRFMYLADPY
-741 ITGSYGLTNN
+741 ITGSYGLVNN
-751 MTNWADSYGYL
+751 MSDWADTYGYL

-769 TVQGTSSVA
+769 TVQGTSSIA

-825 LVRDE
+825 LVRDA
-830 TVPSTIGFTMPYTNA
+830 TVPSSIGFTMPYTNA
-845 GEAKSWGWELSL
+845 GETKSWGWELSL
-857 GYNDKIG
+857 GYDAKIG
-864 KDFRFWGKLNLSY
+864 KDFRFWSKLNLSY
-877 NQNEIVEMKEEPKKN
+877 NQNEIIEMKEEPQKN
-892 EYMMARGHRIGA
+892 AYMFAKGHRIGA

-910 WKYYEGEQTKVEY
+910 WKYYEGEQTKAEY
-923 EKTFGQPFP
+923 EQTFGTPFP
-932 TQLKDYLMP
+932 KQLISNLQP
-941 GDCVYID
+941 GDCVYVD
-948 LDGDGKINPNDKTR
+948 LDGDGKIDPNDMTR

-1024 VNNTWTPE
+1024 VNNTWTPGV
-1032 SYESQDALYPRATWD
+1032 YESQDALYPRATWA
-1047 NAEQNYAESDLWEKD
+1047 NAEQNYAGSDLWEKD

-1079 PAFKKIGMHK
+1079 PTFKKIGMNK

>member
-1 MKVGGVWI
+1 MMK
-9 LLLIFLKTKS
+9 K
-19 GMNKNKVLKS
+19 
-29 SVLPLA
+29 SVLPFA
-35 LCLTTMTFSPI
+35 LVCSALMLNPY
-46 LVSKA
+46 VGGQA
-51 IAEVQNVQQGELV
+51 HAEVQNVQQAKAV
-64 KGTIVDET
+64 KGTVVDET
-72 GEPIIG
+72 GEPVIG
-78 ATVWVVGGSATQG
+78 ATVLVVGGSASQG
-91 TVADMDGNFSIKVKP
+91 TITDMDGNFSINVKP
-106 GAKLKIS
+106 GQKLKIT
-113 YIGFADQVVPA
+113 YIGYDESIVAA
-124 KNGMKVTMKEG
+124 KEGMKVQMKTS
-135 GAVNLNAVEVV
+135 GAVSLNTVEVV

-161 SVKSEDLVR
+161 SVKSDDLVR

-190 QYSGEPGS
+190 QYSGEPGD

-253 GANGVVLITTKRGA
+253 GANGVVLITTKRGS
-267 QGKAKINVSTSWTA
+267 QGKAKISVSTSWTA
-281 LAPTKMVEQAS
+281 LSPTKMVEQAS
-292 SYEYANFYNQM
+292 SLEYANFYNQM
-303 SLNDYWMRA
+303 SENDYWQTA
-312 NKSVAIGKY
+312 NLAVANGKY
-321 PDLDAYTAEHTFS
+321 ASLEAYMAEKPFS
-334 NSFSEGI
+334 KSFSDAI

-350 PIRFPSTKWADY
+350 PIRFPNTSWADY

-386 FISAGYYSQD
+386 FISTGYYSQD
-396 GLFKEFDAGYNYG
+396 GLFKEFGANYDFG

-457 IYYATPFSSPGIV
+457 IYYATPFSSPGII

-478 ADYDDQK
+478 TDYTDGLK
-485 LPFVGNAGMGYYG
+485 LPFVGGDGMGYYG
-498 NGFMQT
+498 KGFMQT

-540 NKQGKSVVASFN
+540 SKQGNCQVATYN
-552 PLIQYEKDDQGQFI
+552 PLVQYDEQGNVI
-566 LDAEGNKKIILNADG
+566 YNADG

-602 AKARDWYLEGS
+602 GKARDRYLEGS
-613 FNYSRVFDKHTV
+613 FNYSRVFGKHTV
-625 NALLLYN
+625 NALMLYN

-637 YYSNSSYPDVPR
+637 YYSNISYPDVPR

-660 DYASRYMAEF
+660 DYANRYMAEF
-670 NMGYNGSENFAP
+670 NIGYNGSENFAP
-682 GRRFGVFPAG
+682 GRRFGTFPAG
-692 SVGWILSEEK
+692 SIGWIISEEK

-714 KIRASWGLVGND
+714 KLRASWGLVGND
-726 KTKDAIRFLYLADPY
+726 KTAEKIRFMYLADPY
-741 ITGSYGLTNN
+741 ITGSYGLVNN
-751 MTNWADSYGYL
+751 MSNWADTYGYL

-769 TVQGTSSVA
+769 TVQGTSSIA

-789 IGWEKAF
+789 LGWEKAF

-825 LVRDE
+825 LVRDA
-830 TVPSTIGFTMPYTNA
+830 TVPSSIGFTMPYTNA
-845 GEAKSWGWELSL
+845 GETKAWGWELSL

-864 KDFRFWGKLNLSY
+864 KNFRFWGKLNLSY
-877 NQNEIVEMKEEPKKN
+877 NQNEIIEMKEEPQKN
-892 EYMMARGHRIGA
+892 DYMLAKGHRIGA

-910 WKYYEGEQTKVEY
+910 WKYYEGEQTKAEY
-923 EKTFGQPFP
+923 EQTFGTPFP
-932 TQLKDYLMP
+932 QQRITNLQP
-941 GDCVYID
+941 GDCVYVD
-948 LDGDGKINPNDKTR
+948 LDGDGKIDPNDMTR

-1024 VNNTWTPE
+1024 VNNTWTPGV
-1032 SYESQDALYPRATWD
+1032 YESQDALYPRATWA
-1047 NAEQNYAESDLWEKD
+1047 NAEQNYENSDLWEKD

-1079 PAFKKIGMHK
+1079 PTFKKIGMNK

>member
-1 MKVGGVWI
+1 
-9 LLLIFLKTKS
+9 
-19 GMNKNKVLKS
+19 MNKNKVLKS

-64 KGTIVDET
+64 KGTIVDDL
-72 GEPIIG
+72 GEPVIG
-78 ATVWVVGGSATQG
+78 ASVVVVGGNATLG
-91 TVADMDGNFSIKVKP
+91 TVSDMDGNFAIKVKP
-106 GAKLKIS
+106 GSKIKIS
-113 YIGFADQVVPA
+113 YLGFKDVILPA
-124 KNGMKVTMKEG
+124 KTGMKVQLEAADHTLKE
-135 GAVNLNAVEVV
+135 VEIV
-146 AYGVQKKVTMTGAIS
+146 AYGVQKKVTLTGAIS
-161 SVKSEDLVR
+161 SVKSDDLIR

-207 KATWGDSQPLI
+207 KATWGDSAPLI

-223 ERTMADID
+223 ERAMGDID

-267 QGKAKINVSTSWTA
+267 QGKAKISASTSWTA
-281 LAPTKMVEQAS
+281 LTPTKMVEQAS

-303 SLNDYWMRA
+303 SYNDYLQTA
-312 NKSVAIGKY
+312 NVAVANGKY
-321 PDLDAYTAEHTFS
+321 ASLDAYMADPKNAFAP
-334 NSFSEGI
+334 SFSSGI
-341 IQKFATGSD
+341 IQKFQDGSD
-350 PIRFPSTKWADY
+350 PIRFPSTRWADY

-386 FISAGYYSQD
+386 FISAGYYSQG
-396 GLFKEFDAGYNYG
+396 GLFKEFGRGYDYG
-409 YQYHRF
+409 YQYQRF

-430 LSFNVAGNVSNA
+430 VSFNVAGNVSNA
-442 DKPYTGS
+442 DKPYTGQGS
-449 GAAGLIKQ
+449 GGMIKN

-470 DNKLVYCT
+470 DGKMVYCT
-478 ADYDDQK
+478 TDYTDGLN
-485 LPFVGNAGMGYYG
+485 LPFLGGSGMAYYG

-504 NINKIQMDL
+504 NVNKIQMDL

-526 SFKAKGSYNSAYTI
+526 TFKVKGSYNSAYTI
-540 NKQGKSVVASFN
+540 NKQGNCRVATFN
-552 PLIQYEKDDQGQFI
+552 PLVQYGEDG
-566 LDAEGNKKIILNADG
+566 KIIYNADG
-581 TPYIV
+581 TPYIQ
-586 YRQNGND
+586 YRQNDND
-593 TDPSYSASQ
+593 TDPSYKNSQ
-602 AKARDWYLEGS
+602 GKARDWYLEGS
-613 FNYSRVFDKHTV
+613 FTYSRTFGKHTV
-625 NALLLYN
+625 NALALYN

-637 YYSNSSYPDVPR
+637 YYSGTSYPDVPR

-660 DYASRYMAEF
+660 DYANKYLAEF

-682 GRRFGVFPAG
+682 GRRFGTFPAG
-692 SVGWILSEEK
+692 SLGWIVSEES
-702 FWKPISKVASFF
+702 FWKPISKIASFF
-714 KIRASWGLVGND
+714 KLRASWGLVGND
-726 KTKDAIRFLYLADPY
+726 KTVDAIRFMYLADPF
-741 ITGSYGLTNN
+741 ITGSYGLISNC
-751 MTNWADSYGYL
+751 MTSPYTDTYGYL

-769 TVQGTSSVA
+769 TVSGTSGIA
-778 GAYESIKNNPD
+778 GAYESMKNNPN

-802 DLYFFGDRFKT
+802 DLNFLNDRLKT

-825 LVRDE
+825 LVRDA

-845 GEAKSWGWELSL
+845 GETKSWGWELSV

-864 KDFRFWGKLNLSY
+864 KDLRVWGKLNLSY
-877 NQNEIVEMKEEPKKN
+877 NQNEIIEMRETPQKN
-892 EYMMARGHRIGA
+892 DYMLAKGHRIGA

-910 WKYYEGEQTKVEY
+910 WKYYEGEQTKAEY
-923 EKTFGQPFP
+923 EQVFGKPFP
-932 TQLKDYLMP
+932 TQLVANLQP
-941 GDCVYID
+941 GDCVYVD
-948 LDGDGKINPNDKTR
+948 LDGDNKIDQNDMTR
-962 DNGYTDDPEYMAGLT
+962 DNGYTDDPEYMAGLN
-977 LGFNYKRL
+977 LGFNYKRI
-985 TFNMQLTGAW
+985 TFNAQLTGAW
-995 NVSRY
+995 NVTRY

-1024 VNNTWTPE
+1024 VNNTWTPGVN
-1032 SYESQDALYPRATWD
+1032 ESQSALYPRATWA
-1047 NAEQNYAESDLWEKD
+1047 NAVQNYAGSDLWEKD
-1062 AKYLRLKTV
+1062 AKYLRLKTISV
-1071 SLSYDFIN
+1071 SYDFIN
-1079 PAFKKIGMHK
+1079 PTFKKIGMNK

-1099 LTFTP
+1099 ITLTP
-1104 YKWGDPETRASNAPS
+1104 YKWGDPETRASNSPS